1 MKKRVLSL
9 LMAIAICLS
18 MLPSAALAEIPGT
31 GTNEVQTEQQI
42 TDEQKPEEQKP
53 DEQKSDEQK
62 PDEQKPDEQKPDE
75 QNPDKQNPD
84 EQKPAKAPRK
94 EPAAETH
101 TGDHGGYTLPEG
113 KTWQGVS
120 SLPSD
125 SGYYYLTQN
134 VTISSTWKPANGTVL
149 CLNEYGISM
158 TGNGPVIHVQPDVTF
173 TLCDCNGSQN
183 RYTHGIT
190 HGGNGKGAGVLVGKS
205 AKIGEET
212 TAGTNGAVFNMYG
225 GAIYNNY
232 PWQASG
238 EDAASASGV
247 LIGGGTFNMYGGKIT
262 ENKLTEDGGLGG
274 GVFVANQGSFYMSG
288 GEISDNHATE
298 GGGVFV
304 GGLYGHHDLY
314 AFGGGTFTMSG
325 GSITGNS
332 GTGGGV
338 YVSAGSNTSFT
349 VSGSAQITGNTGS
362 NVYLGEY
369 NGKSNTIKVDGVL
382 DRTASIGV
390 SVETANQVVA
400 ENISAENAKR
410 FTSDNKKYSLQ
421 YDSTSQTLTLVG
433 HDNHPICGDVT
444 CTDGEHAVKTTWRP
458 IGTETELKAVQMG
471 CYYYLTQDV
480 EIKDTWKPKSG
491 VVLCLNGHSITFV
504 NGDNYSVIEVNTGT
518 FTLCDC
524 SGSKGKITHG
534 YKDGGG
540 QKYPGRGVSVSKN
553 GTFTMYGGSI
563 TGNIASS
570 SYGGGVFVGEKGTFT
585 MCGGSITGNTSSS
598 FGGVYMASGAKFTM
612 NGGEISGNTSSTY
625 GGGVYVYRNAEFTM
639 TDGSIT
645 DNAVG
650 SSGSKYDGGGVCVAG
665 QGKFHMNGGSITRN
679 TSPSYGGGVRVYQNA
694 EFTMTGG
701 SITDNAAGSSNS
713 SNSYGGGVYSAGTF
727 TMTGGSITRN
737 KAEYGGGVWTD
748 ASFTVS
754 GNVNITGNVGI
765 NGNTASNVFRSLG
778 TITIGGEG
786 LKPGARI
793 GVTSITID
801 PGKFVIIATGA
812 KDSCTVDN
820 FTADAGEPYGI
831 KVEST
836 GTGVDVNLYNGLPH
850 EHPICGKTCSHTDNE
865 HTNIEWKPVSDL
877 DAITGAGNYY
887 LTQDV
892 TSSKTWTCSH
902 DVNLCL
908 NGHSIT
914 MTGNDNAINVA
925 QNATFTLCDCNGSN
939 AGNGKIIISREK
951 YGVKIEDGTFFMYSG
966 SIRGT
971 GTGVTVSSYSKFNMY
986 GGAIEGNT
994 WHGVNNSGTFN
1005 MYDGVIKGNDRCGV
1019 YNTKNT
1025 FNMYGGSI
1033 IDNKA
1038 EFGGVYVENGTVNVS
1053 GDVTITGNT
1062 AKGNTTNVYLP
1073 ADKTITV
1080 SGALG
1085 TGAQIGVTTAKELA
1099 EGSYLTIAKGIDK
1112 NSPKYTLTDT
1122 DLKAFTSDVGNSYGK
1137 RLNGNSIIFTKG
1149 DLHTHALCGASCTH
1163 TGTHSEEVWKPLTY
1177 DAGTQTLYYGG
1188 TAVPSEV
1195 KGHGLKTDDS
1205 YSVYY
1210 TKYTL
1215 PSGNYYLVE
1224 DITLAGNGSIGGGA
1238 IKISSDVNL
1247 CLNGKTLSTTVK
1259 AYNVDVIGVNSQNG
1273 KCTLT
1278 LCDCDTAG
1286 RGTITSQ
1293 NRTNSGVQ
1301 IYGYFGGGT
1310 TTYGNL
1316 VMYGGTVKGFRN
1328 GVVVGDGTFNMFGG
1342 TITGNETGVSIS
1354 SDDSFTIGG
1363 TVNITGNT
1371 KNVDLGE
1378 NVTITI
1384 DESLTQDARI
1394 GVCLRKKYIPTGT
1407 VKKQFATGATNSDLN
1422 YGTIFSCDNG
1432 SQYVVSKDGDS
1443 LSFGLHQHSWSYT
1456 ANGATITATCTAA
1469 GCPLE
1474 DKNGGSVT
1482 ISASNAVYD
1491 RSSKA
1496 ATVTASDWQGDAVD
1510 SITVTYT
1517 GRNGTNYNS
1526 TDAPTNAGDYTASI
1540 TVGTV
1545 TARVEYSIEK
1555 ASLEYT
1561 VPTGLTAKYGQT
1573 LADISLPTGWAWKDA
1588 TQSVGSVGEHTF
1600 KATYTPGDANYHA
1613 VTGIDVTV
1621 TVNKAPVTIQ
1631 ITGMPK
1637 GPIAYGDTFVLT
1649 ITQTGD
1655 SSAVPANWT
1664 RFSRDRHFEYLREQS
1679 NPEKGEFKFQAT
1691 GVCPGN
1697 GCSRKF
1703 TVEFESDT
1711 HKGSLTVSTPNVTK
1725 KTLTGEDL
1733 VFGGL
1738 TTDFTKTY
1746 DGSTSFTK
1754 ASVEIKSGAKVNV
1767 TDVLPAVKGSYVYN
1781 SKDVKD
1787 AKKVTFTS
1795 EKTESKNYILPAGL
1809 VVEREAKIEPAA
1821 ITVTP
1826 NAVSKTY
1833 GADDPVLT
1841 YGVSGAVN
1849 SETPAFTGAL
1859 ARAEGKNVGDY
1870 AINQGTLALA
1880 DKDTFKAANYKLKF
1894 TSKGNLTITKAK
1906 PEITAASKQIT
1917 KNGVE
1922 VDITGW
1928 ATFKNT
1934 DSDAKLTYTLVGTPI
1949 GITLTGNKLKADP
1962 STTVLTFVIKVSAEA
1977 TANFTA
1983 PDEVTFTVTVVN
1995 KDDAGVS
2002 ITGAPTSK
2010 TYGDADFTV
2019 TAANGVTESTGNT
2032 GKWTWTSSDS
2042 NILEITSGANTA
2054 TPTIKVKKADANG
2067 ATLTVTYSSITH
2079 YGTANVTIKVNP
2091 KDVTITG
2098 LSAGGKEYDRST
2110 TATPTGT
2117 AVIDGKVGSDNVTV
2131 TAGTASFD
2139 NENVGTDK
2147 IVTFTGYSLSGAD
2160 AGNYNLKAQPAS
2172 VTANITAKE
2181 VTITSLTAADRS
2193 YQKDNLSVALMSGTL
2208 TGVITGDTVTIDLTN
2223 AKGTMTDANAG
2234 TGKAVTV
2241 TGVALGGDDKDNY
2254 RLKEQPTGVT
2264 VSITKATAPT
2274 LKNITVSQKYSVTTG
2289 EKAIGTVMPADAGT
2303 LTYAKGTESKT
2314 GSVTVTNWAV
2324 DATGKVTYTL
2334 SGGAADNTV
2343 TLPVIIKS
2351 TNYVDATVNVVI
2363 TLTAKDNQAALKIT
2377 GGETVVYGQTL
2388 QLGTSGGSTNG
2399 AVTYT
2404 VTPGTGNATVDN
2416 ATGKLTP
2423 TQVGNVTVTA
2433 TMAGNAA
2440 YNDVTSASKTITI
2453 TQATPT
2459 GTPIFTK
2466 ITEKD
2471 KTLADA
2477 ALGIGTLTPIG
2488 GKIEWVDDSDNVLP
2502 DTTKVEANK
2511 EYKWRYTP
2519 ATADAVNY
2527 TTLTGTIVL
2536 YPASTGIVIYTPV
2549 NDAIFLSG
2557 ANQIVAP
2564 GGAATFRI
2572 NKNFGEFR
2580 SVAVD
2585 GVTLDKS
2592 NYRAWSGSTYVKL
2605 TPAYMKTLSAGT
2617 HTLAV
2622 YFTGATATT
2631 TFTISAGSSN
2641 PATGAS
2647 DFAGVGAAVAMAAVS
2662 LLGAAAVL
2670 RRK

>member
-42 TDEQKPEEQKP
+42 TDEQKP
-53 DEQKSDEQK
+53 DEQN
-62 PDEQKPDEQKPDE
+62 PDEQKPDKQNPDE

-94 EPAAETH
+94 EPAAATH

-125 SGYYYLTQN
+125 SGYYYLTKD
-134 VTISSTWKPANGTVL
+134 VTIDSTWKPADGTVL
-149 CLNEYGISM
+149 CLNGYGISM
-158 TGNGPVIHVQPDVTF
+158 TKDGPVIEVQPDVTF

-190 HGGNGKGAGVLVGKS
+190 HGGNGRGAGVLVGKS
-205 AKIGEET
+205 AKIGEEA
-212 TAGTNGAVFNMYG
+212 TAGTNTAVFNMYG

-232 PWQASG
+232 PWPASG
-238 EDAASASGV
+238 ENAASASGV

-262 ENKLTEDGGLGG
+262 DNKLMEDRGLGG
-274 GVFVANQGSFYMSG
+274 GVFVANQGSFLMSG
-288 GEISDNHATE
+288 GEISGNHATE

-314 AFGGGTFTMSG
+314 AFSGGTFTMSG
-325 GSITGNS
+325 GSITDNS

-338 YVSAGSNTSFT
+338 YVSSGSNTSFT

-369 NGKSNTIKVDGVL
+369 NGQSNTIIVNGTLDG
-382 DRTASIGV
+382 TASIGV

-400 ENISAENAKR
+400 ENISAENAEHFFR
-410 FTSDNKKYSLQ
+410 DNDKYELQ
-421 YDSTSQTLTLVG
+421 YDSTSQTLTMVG
-433 HDNHPICGDVT
+433 HDKHPVCGDVN
-444 CTDGEHAVKTTWRP
+444 CTEHKTISWNAVSDLTKIT
-458 IGTETELKAVQMG
+458 GAG
-471 CYYYLTQDV
+471 YYYLTQDV
-480 EIKDTWKPKSG
+480 EIKEPWSPANEVT
-491 VVLCLNGHSITFV
+491 LCLNGHSITLV
-504 NGDNYSVIEVNTGT
+504 DRDNSSVIEVRSGN

-534 YKDGGG
+534 YKPDSKI
-540 QKYPGRGVSVSKN
+540 KYTGRGVSVYG
-553 GTFTMYGGSI
+553 GTFNMYGGSI
-563 TGNIASS
+563 TGNTE
-570 SYGGGVFVGEKGTFT
+570 GGVFVGSNRTFT
-585 MCGGSITGNTSSS
+585 MNGGSITGNTVTGSG
-598 FGGVYMASGAKFTM
+598 GGVYMASGAKFTM
-612 NGGEISGNTSSTY
+612 NGGEISGNTSSSY
-625 GGGVYVYRNAEFTM
+625 GGGVYVY
-639 TDGSIT
+639 
-645 DNAVG
+645 
-650 SSGSKYDGGGVCVAG
+650 
-665 QGKFHMNGGSITRN
+665 NG
-679 TSPSYGGGVRVYQNA
+679 A

-701 SITDNAAGSSNS
+701 SITDNAASSNE
-713 SNSYGGGVYSAGTF
+713 NKSYGGGVYSAGTF
-727 TMTGGSITRN
+727 TMTGGNITRN
-737 KAEYGGGVWTD
+737 KAKYGGGVWTG

-765 NGNTASNVFRSLG
+765 DSNTASNVFRSLG
-778 TITIGGEG
+778 TITIGREG
-786 LKPGARI
+786 LKPEAKI
-793 GVTSITID
+793 GVTNGNTIKT
-801 PGKFVIIATGA
+801 GEFVTIATGA
-812 KDSCTVDN
+812 KDSCTADN
-820 FTADAGEPYGI
+820 FTADAGEPFGI

-836 GTGVDVNLYNGLPH
+836 GSGVDVNLYNGLPH

-865 HTNIEWKPVSDL
+865 HTNIEWKPVSSL

-939 AGNGKIIISREK
+939 AGNGKIIISKERS
-951 YGVKIEDGTFFMYSG
+951 GVKIEYNGTFFMYSG
-966 SIRGT
+966 SISGRGT
-971 GTGVTVSSYSKFNMY
+971 GVDVSKGSSKFNMY

-994 WHGVNNSGTFN
+994 WNGVNNSGTFN
-1005 MYDGVIKGNDRCGV
+1005 MYGGVIKGNDHRGV
-1019 YNTKNT
+1019 YNIRK

-1033 IDNKA
+1033 TGNTVTSSANQKGDGGGVYVYGGSFTMSGGSITGNKSDS
-1038 EFGGVYVENGTVNVS
+1038 FGGGVYVEDGTFTVS
-1053 GDVTITGNT
+1053 GDVTISGNT
-1062 AKGNTTNVYLP
+1062 AKGNTSNVYLP
-1073 ADKTITV
+1073 AGKTITV

-1085 TGAQIGVTTAKELA
+1085 TGAQIGVTTANTLA

-1112 NSPKYTLTDT
+1112 NSSKYTLTET
-1122 DLKAFTSDVGNSYGK
+1122 DLNAFTSDVGNSYGK
-1137 RLNGNSIIFTKG
+1137 RLNGNSIILTKG

-1163 TGTHSEEVWKPLTY
+1163 NGTHTDIVWQPLTY
-1177 DAGTQTLYYGG
+1177 DAKTQTLYYGG
-1188 TAVPSEV
+1188 TATS
-1195 KGHGLKTDDS
+1195 KANDGS
-1205 YSVYY
+1205 Y
-1210 TKYTL
+1210 KL
-1215 PSGNYYLVE
+1215 PAGNYYLT
-1224 DITLAGNGSIGGGA
+1224 DNITVDNGITITGN
-1238 IKISSDVNL
+1238 VNL
-1247 CLNGKTLSTTVK
+1247 CLNGKTLSTTVNDK
-1259 AYNVDVIGVNSQNG
+1259 KVDVIGVNSQNG

-1293 NRTNSGVQ
+1293 HKTNSGVQ
-1301 IYGYFGGGT
+1301 IYGYRDGET

-1328 GVVVGDGTFNMFGG
+1328 GVFVGDGTFNMFGG
-1342 TITGNETGVSIS
+1342 TITGNECGVSTS
-1354 SDDSFTIGG
+1354 SNASFTIGG
-1363 TVNITGNT
+1363 TVNITGN
-1371 KNVDLGE
+1371 KQNVDLGE

-1384 DESLTQDARI
+1384 DKSLTQDARI
-1394 GVCLRKKYIPTGT
+1394 GVCLRDKDIPTGT
-1407 VKKQFATGATNSDLN
+1407 AKKQFATGATNSDLN

-1432 SQYVVSKDGDS
+1432 SQYVVNKDGDS

-1456 ANGATITATCTAA
+1456 ANGATITAKCTAD
-1469 GCPLE
+1469 GCSLE
-1474 DKNGGSVT
+1474 NRIGGSVT

-1496 ATVTASDWQGDAVD
+1496 ATVTANDWQGDAVD

-1621 TVNKAPVTIQ
+1621 TVKKA
-1631 ITGMPK
+1631 
-1637 GPIAYGDTFVLT
+1637 
-1649 ITQTGD
+1649 
-1655 SSAVPANWT
+1655 
-1664 RFSRDRHFEYLREQS
+1664 
-1679 NPEKGEFKFQAT
+1679 
-1691 GVCPGN
+1691 
-1697 GCSRKF
+1697 
-1703 TVEFESDT
+1703 
-1711 HKGSLTVSTPNVTK
+1711 
-1725 KTLTGEDL
+1725 
-1733 VFGGL
+1733 
-1738 TTDFTKTY
+1738 
-1746 DGSTSFTK
+1746 
-1754 ASVEIKSGAKVNV
+1754 
-1767 TDVLPAVKGSYVYN
+1767 
-1781 SKDVKD
+1781 
-1787 AKKVTFTS
+1787 
-1795 EKTESKNYILPAGL
+1795 
-1809 VVEREAKIEPAA
+1809 
-1821 ITVTP
+1821 
-1826 NAVSKTY
+1826 
-1833 GADDPVLT
+1833 
-1841 YGVSGAVN
+1841 
-1849 SETPAFTGAL
+1849 
-1859 ARAEGKNVGDY
+1859 
-1870 AINQGTLALA
+1870 
-1880 DKDTFKAANYKLKF
+1880 
-1894 TSKGNLTITKAK
+1894 
-1906 PEITAASKQIT
+1906 
-1917 KNGVE
+1917 
-1922 VDITGW
+1922 
-1928 ATFKNT
+1928 
-1934 DSDAKLTYTLVGTPI
+1934 
-1949 GITLTGNKLKADP
+1949 
-1962 STTVLTFVIKVSAEA
+1962 
-1977 TANFTA
+1977 
-1983 PDEVTFTVTVVN
+1983 
-1995 KDDAGVS
+1995 DAGVS
-2002 ITGAPTSK
+2002 ITGAPTEK

-2019 TAANGVTESTGNT
+2019 TAANGVTETTGNT
-2032 GKWTWTSSDS
+2032 GTWKWTSSDDS
-2042 NILEITSGANTA
+2042 ILKIVFGADSATA
-2054 TPTIKVKKADANG
+2054 TVQVLKASATG

-2079 YGTANVTIKVNP
+2079 YGTANVTIKVNK

-2098 LSAGGKEYDRST
+2098 LSAGSKVYDGNT
-2110 TATPTGT
+2110 TANATGA
-2117 AVIDGKVGSDNVTV
+2117 AVINGKVGSDDVTV

-2139 NENVGTDK
+2139 NVNVGTDK

-2172 VTANITAKE
+2172 VTANIVAKD
-2181 VTITSLTAADRS
+2181 VKLTGSINATDRS
-2193 YQKDNLSVALMSGTL
+2193 YVKDNKTVDLTKGTL
-2208 TGVITGDTVTIDLTN
+2208 TFDGLVSGETLDVNLPATGTISDAKVGVYNVAYSGVTLKD
-2223 AKGTMTDANAG
+2223 G
-2234 TGKAVTV
+2234 TGKASNYKLVSPLPTVTV
-2241 TGVALGGDDKDNY
+2241 N
-2254 RLKEQPTGVT
+2254 
-2264 VSITKATAPT
+2264 ITKATAPT
-2274 LKNITVSQKYSVTTG
+2274 LKNITVSQKYTVTT
-2289 EKAIGTVMPADAGT
+2289 EQSKNIGNGGMPADAGT

-2314 GSVTVTNWAV
+2314 GSVTVTSWAV

-2334 SGGAADNTV
+2334 SGGAAGDTV
-2343 TLPVIIKS
+2343 TLPVTIKS

-2363 TLTAKDNQAALKIT
+2363 TLAAKDNQTALTLT
-2377 GGETVVYGQTL
+2377 GETTVVYGQTL
-2388 QLGTSGGSTNG
+2388 QLGTTGGSTNG
-2399 AVTYT
+2399 DVTYT
-2404 VTPGTGNATVDN
+2404 VTNGTGGATID
-2416 ATGKLTP
+2416 ASGKLTP
-2423 TQVGNVTVTA
+2423 TQVGDVTVTA
-2433 TMAGNAA
+2433 TMAGNAT
-2440 YNDVTSASKTITI
+2440 YNDVTSTPVTITI
-2453 TQATPT
+2453 NRATPT
-2459 GTPIFTK
+2459 GEPKYTE
-2466 ITEKD
+2466 ITTGG

-2477 ALGIGTLTPIG
+2477 GLTTADSNLSVPGTV
-2488 GKIEWVDDSDNVLP
+2488 KWVDDTGNVL
-2502 DTTKVEANK
+2502 DINTKVEANK
-2511 EYKWRYTP
+2511 EYKWLFTP
-2519 ATADAVNY
+2519 TNTNY

-2564 GGAATFRI
+2564 GSAATFRI

>member
-1 MKKRVLSL
+1 M
-9 LMAIAICLS
+9 
-18 MLPSAALAEIPGT
+18 
-31 GTNEVQTEQQI
+31 N
-42 TDEQKPEEQKP
+42 
-53 DEQKSDEQK
+53 
-62 PDEQKPDEQKPDE
+62 
-75 QNPDKQNPD
+75 
-84 EQKPAKAPRK
+84 
-94 EPAAETH
+94 
-101 TGDHGGYTLPEG
+101 
-113 KTWQGVS
+113 
-120 SLPSD
+120 
-125 SGYYYLTQN
+125 
-134 VTISSTWKPANGTVL
+134 
-149 CLNEYGISM
+149 
-158 TGNGPVIHVQPDVTF
+158 
-173 TLCDCNGSQN
+173 
-183 RYTHGIT
+183 
-190 HGGNGKGAGVLVGKS
+190 
-205 AKIGEET
+205 
-212 TAGTNGAVFNMYG
+212 
-225 GAIYNNY
+225 
-232 PWQASG
+232 
-238 EDAASASGV
+238 
-247 LIGGGTFNMYGGKIT
+247 
-262 ENKLTEDGGLGG
+262 
-274 GVFVANQGSFYMSG
+274 
-288 GEISDNHATE
+288 
-298 GGGVFV
+298 
-304 GGLYGHHDLY
+304 
-314 AFGGGTFTMSG
+314 G
-325 GSITGNS
+325 GSITGNTVTGS
-332 GTGGGV
+332 GGGV
-338 YVSAGSNTSFT
+338 YVA
-349 VSGSAQITGNTGS
+349 SGAEVTMHGGEITGNT
-362 NVYLGEY
+362 
-369 NGKSNTIKVDGVL
+369 
-382 DRTASIGV
+382 
-390 SVETANQVVA
+390 
-400 ENISAENAKR
+400 
-410 FTSDNKKYSLQ
+410 
-421 YDSTSQTLTLVG
+421 
-433 HDNHPICGDVT
+433 
-444 CTDGEHAVKTTWRP
+444 
-458 IGTETELKAVQMG
+458 
-471 CYYYLTQDV
+471 
-480 EIKDTWKPKSG
+480 
-491 VVLCLNGHSITFV
+491 
-504 NGDNYSVIEVNTGT
+504 
-518 FTLCDC
+518 
-524 SGSKGKITHG
+524 
-534 YKDGGG
+534 
-540 QKYPGRGVSVSKN
+540 
-553 GTFTMYGGSI
+553 
-563 TGNIASS
+563 SS
-570 SYGGGVFVGEKGTFT
+570 SYGGGVYV
-585 MCGGSITGNTSSS
+585 CN
-598 FGGVYMASGAKFTM
+598 GAK
-612 NGGEISGNTSSTY
+612 
-625 GGGVYVYRNAEFTM
+625 FTM

-645 DNAVG
+645 GNAA
-650 SSGSKYDGGGVCVAG
+650 SSNENK
-665 QGKFHMNGGSITRN
+665 
-679 TSPSYGGGVRVYQNA
+679 SYGGGVYVQKDA
-694 EFTMTGG
+694 IKFTMTGG
-701 SITDNAAGSSNS
+701 SITG
-713 SNSYGGGVYSAGTF
+713 
-727 TMTGGSITRN
+727 N
-737 KAEYGGGVWTD
+737 KAKYGGGVWTG

-765 NGNTASNVFRSLG
+765 NGNTASNVYPSLVK
-778 TITIGGEG
+778 ITIGGEG
-786 LKPGARI
+786 LEPEAKI
-793 GVTSITID
+793 GVTYRNTIKT
-801 PGKFVIIATGA
+801 GEHVTIATGA
-812 KDSCTVDN
+812 KGSCTVDN

-892 TSSKTWTCSH
+892 TSSKTWTCSSN
-902 DVNLCL
+902 VNLCL

-914 MTGNDNAINVA
+914 MTGNDNAINVTP
-925 QNATFTLCDCNGSN
+925 NATFTLCDCNGSK
-939 AGNGKIIISREK
+939 AGNGKIIGSSGK
-951 YGVKIEDGTFFMYSG
+951 YGVKIESNGTFFMYSG
-966 SIRGT
+966 SISGRGT
-971 GTGVTVSSYSKFNMY
+971 GVDVSKGSSKFNMY

-994 WHGVNNSGTFN
+994 WHGVSNSGTFN

-1019 YNTKNT
+1019 YNTRNT

-1033 IDNKA
+1033 TGNGLKDK
-1038 EFGGVYVENGTVNVS
+1038 ESLGGVYVEDGTFTVS

-1062 AKGNTTNVYLP
+1062 AKGKTTNVYLP
-1073 ADKTITV
+1073 AGKTITV
-1080 SGALG
+1080 IGALG
-1085 TGAQIGVTTAKELA
+1085 ENAQIGVTTANTLA
-1099 EGSYLTIAKGIDK
+1099 DGSYLTIAKGKD
-1112 NSPKYTLTDT
+1112 YTLTET
-1122 DLKAFTSDVGNSYGK
+1122 DLNAFTGDVGSSYGK

-1149 DLHTHALCGASCTH
+1149 DLHIHALCGASCTH
-1163 TGTHSEEVWKPLTY
+1163 TGTHSDIVWQPLTY
-1177 DAGTQTLYYGG
+1177 DAKTQTLYYGSVK
-1188 TAVPSEV
+1188 AARSPV
-1195 KGHGLKTDDS
+1195 KGSIQNEVDGKVEIKDEMH
-1205 YSVYY
+1205 YE
-1210 TKYTL
+1210 YTL

-1310 TTYGNL
+1310 TTYGDL

-1354 SDDSFTIGG
+1354 SDASFTIGG
-1363 TVNITGNT
+1363 TVNITGN
-1371 KNVDLGE
+1371 KQNVDLGE

-1491 RSSKA
+1491 RSPKA

-1573 LADISLPTGWAWKDA
+1573 LADISLPTGWAWEDG

-1613 VTGIDVTV
+1613 VTGIEVTV

-1631 ITGMPK
+1631 IAGMPK

-1649 ITQTGD
+1649 ITQTGY
-1655 SSAVPANWT
+1655 SNAVPKNWT
-1664 RFSRDRHFEYLREQS
+1664 KFSNDRHFAYLREQS
-1679 NPEKGEFKFQAT
+1679 NPEKGEFKFRAI
-1691 GVCPGN
+1691 GVCTGK
-1697 GCSRKF
+1697 GCSQKF

-1754 ASVEIKSGAKVNV
+1754 ASVEIRSGARVNA
-1767 TDVLPAVKGSYVYN
+1767 TDALPAVNGSYVYN

-1787 AKKVTFTS
+1787 AQKVIFTS
-1795 EKTESKNYILPAGL
+1795 EKTESANYILPAGL
-1809 VVEREAKIEPAA
+1809 VVERKAKIEPAA

-1849 SETPAFTGAL
+1849 SETPAFIGAL

-1880 DKDTFKAANYKLKF
+1880 DKDTFKAGNYKLKF

-1928 ATFKNT
+1928 ASFNNT

-1949 GITLTGNKLKADP
+1949 GITLTGNKLIADP

-1977 TANFTA
+1977 TANFTV

-2002 ITGAPTSK
+2002 ITGAPAEK

-2019 TAANGVTESTGNT
+2019 TAANGVTESIGNT
-2032 GKWTWTSSDS
+2032 GTWKWSSSDS

-2054 TPTIKVKKADANG
+2054 TPTIKVKKADTTG

-2079 YGTANVTIKVNP
+2079 YGTANVTIKVNK

-2098 LSAGGKEYDRST
+2098 LSADNKEYDRST
-2110 TATPTGT
+2110 TANATGT
-2117 AVIDGKVGSDNVTV
+2117 AIINGKVGSDNVTV

-2351 TNYVDATVNVVI
+2351 TNYADATVNVVI
-2363 TLTAKDNQAALKIT
+2363 TLTAKDIPNVTARDIVVTYDGNPIPADKIT
-2377 GGETVVYGQTL
+2377 GTADVAGTWEWKAGTAVTDVSNSGPKTVVFKPADSVNY
-2388 QLGTSGGSTNG
+2388 
-2399 AVTYT
+2399 AEVE
-2404 VTPGTGNATVDN
+2404 
-2416 ATGKLTP
+2416 
-2423 TQVGNVTVTA
+2423 
-2433 TMAGNAA
+2433 
-2440 YNDVTSASKTITI
+2440 KTITVTI
-2453 TQATPT
+2453 NRATPT
-2459 GTPIFTK
+2459 GEPSYTK

-2477 ALGIGTLTPIG
+2477 ALGIGTLTPVG
-2488 GKIEWVDDSDNVLP
+2488 GKIEWVDDSDNVLLGN
-2502 DTTKVEANK
+2502 TKVEANK
-2511 EYKWRYTP
+2511 AYKWKYTP
-2519 ATADAVNY
+2519 DDTTNY
-2527 TTLTGTIVL
+2527 APVYGTIVL

-2549 NDAIFLSG
+2549 NDVIFLSG

-2564 GGAATFRI
+2564 GSAATFRI

>member
-42 TDEQKPEEQKP
+42 PDEQIPEEQKP
-53 DEQKSDEQK
+53 DEQKPEEQI
-62 PDEQKPDEQKPDE
+62 PDEQK
-75 QNPDKQNPD
+75 PDKQNPD

-113 KTWQGVS
+113 ATWQGVS
-120 SLPSD
+120 SLPD
-125 SGYYYLTQN
+125 KSGYYYLTGF
-134 VTISSTWKPANGTVL
+134 VTINGTWKPADGTVL
-149 CLNEYGISM
+149 CLNGYGISM
-158 TGNGPVIHVQPDVTF
+158 TNNGPVIHVQPDVTF
-173 TLCDCNGSQN
+173 TLCDCNGSGKGG
-183 RYTHGIT
+183 GIT
-190 HGGNGKGAGVLVGKS
+190 HGGNGKGAGVLVGQS
-205 AKIGEET
+205 AT
-212 TAGTNGAVFNMYG
+212 TEDTARTNTAVFNMYG

-232 PWQASG
+232 PWEAGG
-238 EDAASASGV
+238 ENAASASGV

-262 ENKLTEDGGLGG
+262 ENKLTEGGGLGG
-274 GVFVANQGSFYMSG
+274 GVFVANQGSFHMSG
-288 GEISDNHATE
+288 GEISDNHAKE

-304 GGLYGHHDLY
+304 GGLYGYHDFS
-314 AFGGGTFTMSG
+314 AFSGGTFTMSG
-325 GSITGNS
+325 GKITDNS

-338 YVSAGSNTSFT
+338 YVSSDSNTSFT

-369 NGKSNTIKVDGVL
+369 KGQSNTIKVDGVL

-433 HDNHPICGDVT
+433 HDKHPICGDVN
-444 CTDGEHAVKTTWRP
+444 CKEHTTISWNP
-458 IGTETELKAVQMG
+458 VSDLTKITGAG
-471 CYYYLTQDV
+471 YYYLTQDV
-480 EIKDTWKPKSG
+480 EIKNPWSPANG
-491 VVLCLNGHSITFV
+491 VTLCLNGHSITLV
-504 NGDNYSVIEVNTGT
+504 GRDHSSVIKVESGT

-524 SGSKGKITHG
+524 SGDSGKITNG
-534 YKDGGG
+534 YKDGGS

-553 GTFTMYGGSI
+553 GTFILYGGSI
-563 TGNIASS
+563 TGNTE
-570 SYGGGVFVGEKGTFT
+570 GGVFVGSNRTFT
-585 MCGGSITGNTSSS
+585 MNGGSITGNTVTGSG
-598 FGGVYMASGAKFTM
+598 GGVYVASGAEFTM
-612 NGGEISGNTSSTY
+612 NGGEITGNTSSSY

-639 TDGSIT
+639 T
-645 DNAVG
+645 
-650 SSGSKYDGGGVCVAG
+650 
-665 QGKFHMNGGSITRN
+665 
-679 TSPSYGGGVRVYQNA
+679 
-694 EFTMTGG
+694 GG
-701 SITDNAAGSSNS
+701 SITDNAASSKNK
-713 SNSYGGGVYSAGTF
+713 SNGGGVYSAGTF

-836 GTGVDVNLYNGLPH
+836 GTGVNVNLYNGLPH
-850 EHPICGKTCSHTDNE
+850 IHYRCNGKDENGAERCNGIGHTEKKVLEFTPWTDANE
-865 HTNIEWKPVSDL
+865 LPTASGE
-877 DAITGAGNYY
+877 YY
-887 LTQDV
+887 LTTDV
-892 TSSKTWTCSH
+892 TLEKTWYIQYTNGN
-902 DVNLCL
+902 VRFVLCL
-908 NGHSIT
+908 NGHSIKLKN
-914 MTGNDNAINVA
+914 GESDNVINIGE
-925 QNATFTLCDCNGSN
+925 NATLALCDCNGSK
-939 AGNGKIIISREK
+939 ADNGKITGSKASGVNIAK
-951 YGVKIEDGTFFMYSG
+951 KGAFVMYGG
-966 SIRGT
+966 SISGN
-971 GTGVTVSSYSKFNMY
+971 GTGVDVSKGSSKFNMY

-1099 EGSYLTIAKGIDK
+1099 EGSYLTIAKGID
-1112 NSPKYTLTDT
+1112 YTLTDT
-1122 DLKAFTSDVGNSYGK
+1122 DLNAFTGDSSYGK
-1137 RLNGNSIIFTKG
+1137 RLNGNSIILTNG
-1149 DLHTHALCGASCTH
+1149 DLHIHALCGASCTH

-1177 DAGTQTLYYGG
+1177 DAKTQTLYYGG
-1188 TAVPSEV
+1188 TATS
-1195 KGHGLKTDDS
+1195 KANDGS
-1205 YSVYY
+1205 Y
-1210 TKYTL
+1210 KL
-1215 PSGNYYLVE
+1215 PAGNYYLT
-1224 DITLAGNGSIGGGA
+1224 DNITVDNGITITGN
-1238 IKISSDVNL
+1238 VNL
-1247 CLNGKTLSTTVK
+1247 CLNGKTLSTTVNDK
-1259 AYNVDVIGVNSQNG
+1259 KVDVIGVNSQNG

-1342 TITGNETGVSIS
+1342 TITGNEYGVSIS
-1354 SDDSFTIGG
+1354 SNASFTIGG

-1371 KNVDLGE
+1371 KNVDLAE
-1378 NVTITI
+1378 DETITI

-1394 GVCLRKKYIPTGT
+1394 GVCLRNKYIPTGT

-1443 LSFGLHQHSWSYT
+1443 LSFGLHRHSWEYELST
-1456 ANGATITATCTAA
+1456 DGKAITATCTEG
-1469 GCPLE
+1469 GCPL
-1474 DKNGGSVT
+1474 DRNGGSVT

-1496 ATVTASDWQGDAVD
+1496 ATVTANDWKGVPVND
-1510 SITVTYT
+1510 ITVTYT
-1517 GRNGTNYNS
+1517 GRNETTYNS
-1526 TDAPTNAGDYTASI
+1526 AVAPTNVGDYTASI

-1545 TARVEYSIEK
+1545 TAGVEYSITQ
-1555 ASLEYT
+1555 ATPTYT

-1573 LADISLPTGWAWKDA
+1573 LADISLSDGWAWKDA
-1588 TQSVGSVGEHTF
+1588 TQSVGSVGEKTF
-1600 KATYTPGDANYHA
+1600 KATYTPDDANYHA

-1655 SSAVPANWT
+1655 SNAVPKNWT
-1664 RFSRDRHFEYLREQS
+1664 KFSRDRHFAYLREQS
-1679 NPEKGEFKFQAT
+1679 NPEKGEFKFQAI
-1691 GVCPGN
+1691 GVCTGK
-1697 GCSRKF
+1697 GCSQKF

-1738 TTDFTKTY
+1738 PTDFTKTY

-1754 ASVEIKSGAKVNV
+1754 ARVEIKSNAKVNA
-1767 TDVLPAVKGSYVYN
+1767 TDVLPAVNGSYIYN

-1795 EKTESKNYILPAGL
+1795 EKTESENYILPAGL

-1880 DKDTFKAANYKLKF
+1880 DKDTFKAGNYKLKF

-1906 PEITAASKQIT
+1906 PEITADSKQIT

-1928 ATFKNT
+1928 ASFNNT
-1934 DSDAKLTYTLVGTPI
+1934 DSNAKLTYTLAGAPI

-1962 STTVLTFVIKVSAEA
+1962 STVVLTFNIKVSAAA

-1983 PDEVTFTVTVVN
+1983 PDEVTFTVSVVN
-1995 KDDAGVS
+1995 KDDAGVI

-2019 TAANGVTESTGNT
+2019 TATNGVTESPGNT
-2032 GKWTWTSSDS
+2032 GKWTWTSSDDTV
-2042 NILEITSGANTA
+2042 LEITSGADAA
-2054 TPTIKVKKADANG
+2054 TPTIKVKKADTAG

-2079 YGTANVTIKVNP
+2079 YGTANVTIKVNK

-2098 LSAGGKEYDRST
+2098 LSADSKVYDGNT
-2110 TATPTGT
+2110 TANATGT
-2117 AVIDGKVGSDNVTV
+2117 AVINGKVGSDNVTV

-2160 AGNYNLKAQPAS
+2160 ADNYNLKAQPAS

-2181 VTITSLTAADRS
+2181 VTVTSLTAADRS
-2193 YQKDNLSVALMSGTL
+2193 YEKDNLSVAFTSGTL

-2241 TGVALGGDDKDNY
+2241 TGVALGGADKDNY

-2274 LKNITVSQKYSVTTG
+2274 LKNITVSQKHTVTTG
-2289 EKAIGTVMPADAGT
+2289 EKAIGTVMPADAGA

-2314 GSVTVTNWAV
+2314 GSVTVTSWAV

-2334 SGGAADNTV
+2334 SGGAAGNTV

-2351 TNYVDATVNVVI
+2351 TNYADATVNVVI
-2363 TLTAKDNQAALKIT
+2363 TLTAKDIPNVTARDIVVTYDGNPIPADKIT
-2377 GGETVVYGQTL
+2377 GTADVAGTWKWKAGTAVTDVSDSGPKTVVFKPADSVNY
-2388 QLGTSGGSTNG
+2388 
-2399 AVTYT
+2399 AEVE
-2404 VTPGTGNATVDN
+2404 
-2416 ATGKLTP
+2416 
-2423 TQVGNVTVTA
+2423 
-2433 TMAGNAA
+2433 
-2440 YNDVTSASKTITI
+2440 KTITVTI
-2453 TQATPT
+2453 NRATPT
-2459 GTPIFTK
+2459 GEPKYTE
-2466 ITEKD
+2466 ITTGG

-2477 ALGIGTLTPIG
+2477 ALMLAGGTIPFDEGAL
-2488 GKIEWVDDSDNVLP
+2488 EWIDEKGNKLSDETV
-2502 DTTKVEANK
+2502 VEANK
-2511 EYKWRYTP
+2511 SYTWRFIP
-2519 ATADAVNY
+2519 ANANY
-2527 TTLTGTIVL
+2527 APLTGTIVL

-2564 GGAATFRI
+2564 GSAATFRI

>member
-42 TDEQKPEEQKP
+42 TDEQKP
-53 DEQKSDEQK
+53 DEQK
-62 PDEQKPDEQKPDE
+62 PDEQKPDEQKPDEQKPDEQKPEEQNPDEQKPDKQNPDE

-94 EPAAETH
+94 EPAAATH

-125 SGYYYLTQN
+125 SGYYYLTKD
-134 VTISSTWKPANGTVL
+134 VTIDSTWKPADGTVL
-149 CLNEYGISM
+149 CLNGYGISM
-158 TGNGPVIHVQPDVTF
+158 TKDGPVIEVQPDVTF

-190 HGGNGKGAGVLVGKS
+190 HGGNGRGAGVLVGKS
-205 AKIGEET
+205 AKIGEEA
-212 TAGTNGAVFNMYG
+212 TAGTNTAVFNMYG

-232 PWQASG
+232 PWPASG
-238 EDAASASGV
+238 ENAASASGV

-262 ENKLTEDGGLGG
+262 DNKLMEDRGLGG
-274 GVFVANQGSFYMSG
+274 GVFVANQGSFLMSG
-288 GEISDNHATE
+288 GEISGNHATE

-314 AFGGGTFTMSG
+314 AFSGGTFTMSG

-338 YVSAGSNTSFT
+338 YVSSGSNTSFT
-349 VSGSAQITGNTGS
+349 VSGSAQITGKTGS
-362 NVYLGEY
+362 NVYLNKNKDGQ
-369 NGKSNTIKVDGVL
+369 SNTIKVDGVL
-382 DRTASIGV
+382 DGTASIGV

-400 ENISAENAKR
+400 TGISAENAER
-410 FTSDNKKYSLQ
+410 FTSDNNKYSLQ

-433 HDNHPICGDVT
+433 HDNHPVCGDVT
-444 CTDGEHAVKTTWRP
+444 CTDGEHAVKTTWRS
-458 IGTETELKAVQMG
+458 ISTEAELKAVQMG
-471 CYYYLTQDV
+471 CCYYLTQDV

-504 NGDNYSVIEVNTGT
+504 NGDNYSVIEVRSGT

-534 YKDGGG
+534 YSSSNK
-540 QKYPGRGVSVSKN
+540 KYLGRGVSVN
-553 GTFTMYGGSI
+553 GGMFNMYGGSI
-563 TGNIASS
+563 TGNTVQNGS
-570 SYGGGVFVGEKGTFT
+570 GGGMYVKNATFN
-585 MCGGSITGNTSSS
+585 MYGGSITGNTTTNAG
-598 FGGVYMASGAKFTM
+598 GGVYVTQNAEFTM
-612 NGGEISGNTSSTY
+612 NGGEISGNTTSSSY
-625 GGGVYVYRNAEFTM
+625 
-639 TDGSIT
+639 
-645 DNAVG
+645 
-650 SSGSKYDGGGVCVAG
+650 GGGVCVDRVG
-665 QGKFHMNGGSITRN
+665 SFNMKGGSITGN
-679 TSPSYGGGVRVYQNA
+679 ISDSFGGGVFVISNGN
-694 EFTMTGG
+694 FTMKGG
-701 SITDNAAGSSNS
+701 SITDNTSSS
-713 SNSYGGGVYSAGTF
+713 FGGGVYVSDNA
-727 TMTGGSITRN
+727 N
-737 KAEYGGGVWTD
+737 
-748 ASFTVS
+748 FTVS
-754 GNVNITGNVGI
+754 GNVNITGNTKSDKTV
-765 NGNTASNVFRSLG
+765 SNVYLYAG
-778 TITIGGEG
+778 KTITVGGALGENA
-786 LKPGARI
+786 KI
-793 GVTSITID
+793 GVTSGTT
-801 PGKFVIIATGA
+801 PATGKFVTIATGA

-820 FTADAGEPYGI
+820 FTADVGEPYGI

-850 EHPICGKTCSHTDNE
+850 IHYRCNGKDENGAETCNGIGHTE
-865 HTNIEWKPVSDL
+865 KKVLEFTPWT
-877 DAITGAGNYY
+877 DASALPTTSGEYY
-887 LTQDV
+887 LTTDV
-892 TSSKTWTCSH
+892 TLDSAWDLRGDGLN
-902 DVNLCL
+902 DVRFVLCL
-908 NGHSIT
+908 NGHSIKLKDSAD
-914 MTGNDNAINVA
+914 GNVIDIGK
-925 QNATFTLCDCNGSN
+925 NATLALCDCNGSK
-939 AGNGKIIISREK
+939 AGNGKII
-951 YGVKIEDGTFFMYSG
+951 G
-966 SIRGT
+966 SKA
-971 GTGVTVSSYSKFNMY
+971 S
-986 GGAIEGNT
+986 
-994 WHGVNNSGTFN
+994 GVNIANNGAF
-1005 MYDGVIKGNDRCGV
+1005 V
-1019 YNTKNT
+1019 
-1025 FNMYGGSI
+1025 MYGGSI
-1033 IDNKA
+1033 S
-1038 EFGGVYVENGTVNVS
+1038 GNGTGVSNDMLFHMYGGSITGNNRGVNVNS
-1053 GDVTITGNT
+1053 NDFIVAGKVNITGNT
-1062 AKGNTTNVYLP
+1062 SNVYLP
-1073 ADKTITV
+1073 AGKTITV

-1085 TGAQIGVTTAKELA
+1085 TGAQIGVTTANTLA
-1099 EGSYLTIAKGIDK
+1099 EGSYLTIAKGID
-1112 NSPKYTLTDT
+1112 YTLTET

-1137 RLNGNSIIFTKG
+1137 RLNGNSIILTKG

-1163 TGTHSEEVWKPLTY
+1163 TGTHTDIVWQPLTY
-1177 DAGTQTLYYGG
+1177 NAETQTLYYGSVE
-1188 TAVPSEV
+1188 AARSPV
-1195 KGHGLKTDDS
+1195 KGSIQNEVDGKAEIKDEMH
-1205 YSVYY
+1205 YE
-1210 TKYTL
+1210 YTL

-1224 DITLAGNGSIGGGA
+1224 DITLAGN

-1286 RGTITSQ
+1286 RGMITSQ

-1301 IYGYFGGGT
+1301 IYGYRDGGT

-1328 GVVVGDGTFNMFGG
+1328 GVFVGDGTFNMFGG

-1354 SDDSFTIGG
+1354 SDASFTIGG
-1363 TVNITGNT
+1363 TVNITVNT

-1384 DESLTQDARI
+1384 DKSLTQDARI
-1394 GVCLRKKYIPTGT
+1394 GITIAKEPTAGKL
-1407 VKKQFATGATNSDLN
+1407 VWFATGATGELD
-1422 YGTIFSCDNG
+1422 YTGIFTPDAKDKS
-1432 SQYVVSKDGDS
+1432 YVVRKGGDGS
-1443 LSFGLHQHSWSYT
+1443 LFLGLHQHSWSYT
-1456 ANGATITATCTAA
+1456 ANGATITAKCTAA

-1474 DKNGGSVT
+1474 NRIGGSVT

-1496 ATVTASDWQGDAVD
+1496 ATVTANDWQGDAVD

-1655 SSAVPANWT
+1655 SSAVPENWT
-1664 RFSRDRHFEYLREQS
+1664 KFSNDRHFEYLREQS
-1679 NPEKGEFKFQAT
+1679 NPEKGEFKFQAI
-1691 GVCPGN
+1691 GVCTGK
-1697 GCSRKF
+1697 GCSQKF

-1746 DGSTSFTK
+1746 DGSTSFKK
-1754 ASVEIKSGAKVNV
+1754 ASVEIKSGAKVNT

-1795 EKTESKNYILPAGL
+1795 ERTESENYILPAGL

-1880 DKDTFKAANYKLKF
+1880 DKDTFKAGNYKL
-1894 TSKGNLTITKAK
+1894 TL
-1906 PEITAASKQIT
+1906 
-1917 KNGVE
+1917 
-1922 VDITGW
+1922 
-1928 ATFKNT
+1928 AT
-1934 DSDAKLTYTLVGTPI
+1934 TP
-1949 GITLTGNKLKADP
+1949 
-1962 STTVLTFVIKVSAEA
+1962 V
-1977 TANFTA
+1977 NFT
-1983 PDEVTFTVTVVN
+1983 
-1995 KDDAGVS
+1995 
-2002 ITGAPTSK
+2002 
-2010 TYGDADFTV
+2010 
-2019 TAANGVTESTGNT
+2019 
-2032 GKWTWTSSDS
+2032 
-2042 NILEITSGANTA
+2042 
-2054 TPTIKVKKADANG
+2054 
-2067 ATLTVTYSSITH
+2067 
-2079 YGTANVTIKVNP
+2079 
-2091 KDVTITG
+2091 
-2098 LSAGGKEYDRST
+2098 
-2110 TATPTGT
+2110 
-2117 AVIDGKVGSDNVTV
+2117 
-2131 TAGTASFD
+2131 
-2139 NENVGTDK
+2139 
-2147 IVTFTGYSLSGAD
+2147 
-2160 AGNYNLKAQPAS
+2160 
-2172 VTANITAKE
+2172 
-2181 VTITSLTAADRS
+2181 
-2193 YQKDNLSVALMSGTL
+2193 
-2208 TGVITGDTVTIDLTN
+2208 
-2223 AKGTMTDANAG
+2223 
-2234 TGKAVTV
+2234 
-2241 TGVALGGDDKDNY
+2241 
-2254 RLKEQPTGVT
+2254 
-2264 VSITKATAPT
+2264 ITKATAPT
-2274 LKNITVSQKYSVTTG
+2274 LKNITVSQKYTVTTG

-2303 LTYAKGTESKT
+2303 LTYTKGAESMT
-2314 GSVTVTNWAV
+2314 GSVTVTSWAV
-2324 DATGKVTYTL
+2324 DSTGKVTYTL
-2334 SGGAADNTV
+2334 SGGAAGDTV
-2343 TLPVIIKS
+2343 TLPVTIKS

-2363 TLTAKDNQAALKIT
+2363 TLTAKDIPNVTARDIVVTYDGNPIPADKIT
-2377 GGETVVYGQTL
+2377 GTADVAGTWEWKAGTAVTNVSDSGTKTVVFKPADSVNY
-2388 QLGTSGGSTNG
+2388 
-2399 AVTYT
+2399 AEVE
-2404 VTPGTGNATVDN
+2404 
-2416 ATGKLTP
+2416 
-2423 TQVGNVTVTA
+2423 
-2433 TMAGNAA
+2433 
-2440 YNDVTSASKTITI
+2440 KTITVTI
-2453 TQATPT
+2453 NRATPT
-2459 GTPIFTK
+2459 GEPSYTK

-2477 ALGIGTLTPIG
+2477 ALGIGTLTPVG
-2488 GKIEWVDDSDNVLP
+2488 GKIEWVDDSDNVLLGN
-2502 DTTKVEANK
+2502 TKVEANK

-2519 ATADAVNY
+2519 ATADAGNY

-2564 GGAATFRI
+2564 GSAATFRI

>member
-42 TDEQKPEEQKP
+42 TDEQNPEEQIPEEQKP
-53 DEQKSDEQK
+53 DEQKPEEQIPDEQK

-75 QNPDKQNPD
+75 QNPD

-94 EPAAETH
+94 AAAAETH

-134 VTISSTWKPANGTVL
+134 VTIGSTWKPADGTVL
-149 CLNEYGISM
+149 CLNGYGISLN
-158 TGNGPVIHVQPDVTF
+158 GNGPVIEVQPGVTF

-205 AKIGEET
+205 AKIGEEA
-212 TAGTNGAVFNMYG
+212 TAGKNDAVFNMYG

-232 PWQASG
+232 PWEAGG
-238 EDAASASGV
+238 ENAASASGV

-262 ENKLTEDGGLGG
+262 ENKLTEGGGLGG
-274 GVFVANQGSFYMSG
+274 GVFVANQGSFHMSG
-288 GEISDNHATE
+288 GEISDNHAKE

-314 AFGGGTFTMSG
+314 ACSGGTFTMSG
-325 GSITGNS
+325 GKITGNS
-332 GTGGGV
+332 GKGGGV
-338 YVSAGSNTSFT
+338 YVSSGSNTSFT
-349 VSGSAQITGNTGS
+349 VSGSAQITGNTS
-362 NVYLGEY
+362 NNVYLGEY
-369 NGKSNTIKVDGVL
+369 NGQSNTIKVDEVL
-382 DRTASIGV
+382 DGTASIGV
-390 SVETANQVVA
+390 SVETTNRVVA
-400 ENISAENAKR
+400 TGISAKNAER
-410 FTSDNKKYSLQ
+410 FTSDNSKYSLQ
-421 YDSTSQTLTLVG
+421 YDSTSKTLTLVG
-433 HDNHPICGDVT
+433 HDKHPICGDVN
-444 CTDGEHAVKTTWRP
+444 CKEHETISWTAVSDLTKITR
-458 IGTETELKAVQMG
+458 AG
-471 CYYYLTQDV
+471 CYYLTQDV
-480 EIKDTWKPKSG
+480 EITSTWEPANG
-491 VVLCLNGHSITFV
+491 VTLCLNGHSITLV
-504 NGDNYSVIEVNTGT
+504 KNDNPSVIELNSGL

-524 SGSKGKITHG
+524 SGGKGKITHG
-534 YKDGGG
+534 YKTGSKI
-540 QKYPGRGVSVSKN
+540 KYTGRGVSVY
-553 GTFTMYGGSI
+553 GGMFTMYGGSI
-563 TGNIASS
+563 TGNDYDYS
-570 SYGGGVFVGEKGTFT
+570 GGGVHVRNATFN
-585 MCGGSITGNTSSS
+585 MYGGSITGNTSSPA
-598 FGGVYMASGAKFTM
+598 GGVYVNEKGTFTM
-612 NGGEISGNTSSTY
+612 NGGEITGNTSSSY
-625 GGGVYVYRNAEFTM
+625 GGGVYVY
-639 TDGSIT
+639 
-645 DNAVG
+645 
-650 SSGSKYDGGGVCVAG
+650 
-665 QGKFHMNGGSITRN
+665 NG
-679 TSPSYGGGVRVYQNA
+679 A

-701 SITDNAAGSSNS
+701 SITDNVAGASNE
-713 SNSYGGGVYSAGTF
+713 NKSYGGGVYSTGTF
-727 TMTGGSITRN
+727 TMTGGSITGN
-737 KAEYGGGVWTD
+737 KAKYGGGVWTG

-765 NGNTASNVFRSLG
+765 DSKTASNVYPSLVK
-778 TITIGGEG
+778 ITIGGEG

-793 GVTSITID
+793 GVTYGNTID
-801 PGKFVIIATGA
+801 PGKFATIATGA
-812 KDSCTVDN
+812 KDSCTADN

-831 KVEST
+831 KVERN
-836 GTGVDVNLYNGLPH
+836 GAYVDVNLYNGLPH

-865 HTNIEWKPVSDL
+865 HTNIEWKPVSSL

-892 TSSKTWTCSH
+892 TSSTTWTCSSN
-902 DVNLCL
+902 VNLCL

-914 MTGNDNAINVA
+914 RNGDGNAINVT
-925 QNATFTLCDCNGSN
+925 QNATFTLCDCNGSK
-939 AGNGKIIISREK
+939 AGNGKIIISSAR
-951 YGVKIEDGTFFMYSG
+951 YGVKIESNGTFFMYSG
-966 SIRGT
+966 SISGT
-971 GTGVTVSSYSKFNMY
+971 GTGVDVSSGSSKFNMY

-1005 MYDGVIKGNDRCGV
+1005 MYGGVIKGNDRCGV
-1019 YNTKNT
+1019 YNTRNT

-1038 EFGGVYVENGTVNVS
+1038 ELGGVYVHGGTFTVS
-1053 GDVTITGNT
+1053 GNVNITGNT
-1062 AKGNTTNVYLP
+1062 AKGNMTNVYLP
-1073 ADKTITV
+1073 AGKTITV
-1080 SGALG
+1080 IGALG
-1085 TGAQIGVTTAKELA
+1085 TGAQIGVTTANEIA

-1112 NSPKYTLTDT
+1112 NSSKYTLTET
-1122 DLKAFTSDVGNSYGK
+1122 DLNAFTSDSSYGN

-1149 DLHTHALCGASCTH
+1149 DQHIHALCGARCTH
-1163 TGTHSEEVWKPLTY
+1163 TGTHSEVVWQPLTY
-1177 DAGTQTLYYGG
+1177 DAKTQTLYYGG
-1188 TAVPSEV
+1188 TAVPNEV
-1195 KGHGLKTDDS
+1195 KEHITGYDENNNAVRG
-1205 YSVYY
+1205 
-1210 TKYTL
+1210 KYRLHTL
-1215 PSGNYYLVE
+1215 PSGNYYLME
-1224 DITLAGNGSIGGGA
+1224 DITLAGGTVGQDEIVGGEIY
-1238 IKISSDVNL
+1238 IKGYDANVNL
-1247 CLNGKTLSTTVK
+1247 CLNGHTLSATNANSAVISVK
-1259 AYNVDVIGVNSQNG
+1259 ETQ
-1273 KCTLT
+1273 KLT
-1278 LCDCDTAG
+1278 MCDCE
-1286 RGTITSQ
+1286 
-1293 NRTNSGVQ
+1293 
-1301 IYGYFGGGT
+1301 GGGKLQT
-1310 TTYGNL
+1310 ATNGNIVVQAYGDRDHNRIGTFT
-1316 VMYGGTVKGFRN
+1316 MYGGTISGARFGVWATN
-1328 GVVVGDGTFNMFGG
+1328 GCGSFNMFGG
-1342 TITGNETGVSIS
+1342 TITGNEYGVSIS
-1354 SDDSFTIGG
+1354 SDASFTIGG
-1363 TVNITGNT
+1363 TVNITGNK

-1384 DESLTQDARI
+1384 DKSLTQDARI
-1394 GVCLRKKYIPTGT
+1394 GITIAKEPTAET
-1407 VKKQFATGATNSDLN
+1407 PVQFATGATGELD
-1422 YGTIFSCDNG
+1422 YTGIFTPDAKDKSYVISKGEDG
-1432 SQYVVSKDGDS
+1432 S
-1443 LSFGLHQHSWSYT
+1443 LFLGLHQHSWSYT

-1469 GCPLE
+1469 GCPLK

-1496 ATVTASDWQGDAVD
+1496 ATVTANDWKGVPVND
-1510 SITVTYT
+1510 ITVTYT

-1526 TDAPTNAGDYTASI
+1526 TDAPTNAGEYTASI
-1540 TVGTV
+1540 TLGEGENAK
-1545 TARVEYSIEK
+1545 TASVEYSIEK

-1573 LADISLPTGWAWKDA
+1573 LADISLPTGWAWEDG

-1655 SSAVPANWT
+1655 SNAVPENWT
-1664 RFSRDRHFEYLREQS
+1664 KFSRDRHFEYLREQS
-1679 NPEKGEFKFQAT
+1679 NPEKGEFKFRAT
-1691 GVCPGN
+1691 GVCPGK
-1697 GCSRKF
+1697 GCSQKF

-1711 HKGSLTVSTPNVTK
+1711 HNGSLTVSTPNVTK

-1738 TTDFTKTY
+1738 PTDFTKIY

-1754 ASVEIKSGAKVNV
+1754 ARVEIRSGAKVNV
-1767 TDVLPAVKGSYVYN
+1767 TDVLPAVNGSYVYN

-1787 AKKVTFTS
+1787 AKKVIFTS
-1795 EKTESKNYILPAGL
+1795 EKTESENYILPAGL

-1833 GADDPVLT
+1833 GAADPVLT

-1880 DKDTFKAANYKLKF
+1880 DKDTFKAGNYKLRF

-1928 ATFKNT
+1928 ASFNNT
-1934 DSDAKLTYTLVGTPI
+1934 DSNAKLTYTLVGAPI

-1962 STTVLTFVIKVSAEA
+1962 STTTTTFSIKVNAAA
-1977 TANFTA
+1977 TTNFTA

-1995 KDDAGVS
+1995 KDNAGVI

-2019 TAANGVTESTGNT
+2019 TAANGVTETTGNN

-2042 NILEITSGANTA
+2042 NILEITSGADTA
-2054 TPTIKVKKADANG
+2054 TPTIKVKKADTTG
-2067 ATLTVTYSSITH
+2067 ATLTATYSSITH
-2079 YGTANVTIKVNP
+2079 YGTANVTIKVNK

-2098 LSAGGKEYDRST
+2098 LSAGNKDYDRST
-2110 TATPTGT
+2110 SATPTGT
-2117 AVIDGKVGSDNVTV
+2117 AVIDGKVGSDDVTV

-2147 IVTFTGYSLSGAD
+2147 TVTFTGYSLSGAD

-2172 VTANITAKE
+2172 VTANIAAKD
-2181 VTITSLTAADRS
+2181 VKLTGGINATDRS
-2193 YQKDNLSVALMSGTL
+2193 YVKDNKTVDLTKGTL
-2208 TGVITGDTVTIDLTN
+2208 TFDGLVSGETLDVNLPATGTISDAKVGVYNVAYSGVTLKD
-2223 AKGTMTDANAG
+2223 G
-2234 TGKAVTV
+2234 TGKASNYKLVSPLPTVTV
-2241 TGVALGGDDKDNY
+2241 N
-2254 RLKEQPTGVT
+2254 
-2264 VSITKATAPT
+2264 ITKATAPT

-2334 SGGAADNTV
+2334 SGGAAGDTV
-2343 TLPVIIKS
+2343 TLPVIIGS
-2351 TNYVDATVNVVI
+2351 DNYADATVNVAI
-2363 TLTAKDNQAALKIT
+2363 TLTAKDIPNVTARDIVVTYDGNPIPADKIT
-2377 GGETVVYGQTL
+2377 GTADVAGTWKWKAGTAVTDVSDSGTKTVVFKPADSVNY
-2388 QLGTSGGSTNG
+2388 
-2399 AVTYT
+2399 AEVE
-2404 VTPGTGNATVDN
+2404 
-2416 ATGKLTP
+2416 
-2423 TQVGNVTVTA
+2423 
-2433 TMAGNAA
+2433 
-2440 YNDVTSASKTITI
+2440 KTITVTI
-2453 TQATPT
+2453 NRATPT
-2459 GTPIFTK
+2459 GEPKYTE
-2466 ITEKD
+2466 ITTGG

-2477 ALGIGTLTPIG
+2477 ALMLAGGTIPFDEGAL
-2488 GKIEWVDDSDNVLP
+2488 EWIDEKGNKLSDETV
-2502 DTTKVEANK
+2502 VEANK
-2511 EYKWRYTP
+2511 SYTWRFIP
-2519 ATADAVNY
+2519 ADANY
-2527 TTLTGTIVL
+2527 APLTGTIVL

-2564 GGAATFRI
+2564 GSAATFRI

>member
-42 TDEQKPEEQKP
+42 TDEQKP
-53 DEQKSDEQK
+53 DEQK
-62 PDEQKPDEQKPDE
+62 PDEQKPDEQKPDEQKPDEQKPEEQNPDEQKPDKQNPDE

-94 EPAAETH
+94 EPAAATH

-125 SGYYYLTQN
+125 SGYYYLTKD
-134 VTISSTWKPANGTVL
+134 VTINGTWKPADGTVL
-149 CLNEYGISM
+149 CLNGYGISLN
-158 TGNGPVIHVQPDVTF
+158 GNGPVIEVQPGVTF
-173 TLCDCNGSQN
+173 TLCDCNGSGKGG
-183 RYTHGIT
+183 GIT
-190 HGGNGKGAGVLVGKS
+190 HKSGRGAGVLVGQS
-205 AKIGEET
+205 AT
-212 TAGTNGAVFNMYG
+212 TKDTARTNTAVFNMYG

-232 PWQASG
+232 PQKASG
-238 EDAASASGV
+238 KNADSASGV

-262 ENKLTEDGGLGG
+262 GNGLIDEESLGG
-274 GVFVANQGSFYMSG
+274 GVFVANQGSFLMSG
-288 GEISDNHATE
+288 GEISGNHATE

-304 GGLYGHHDLY
+304 GGSYGYHDFS
-314 AFGGGTFTMSG
+314 ACSGGTFTMSG
-325 GSITGNS
+325 GKITGNS

-338 YVSAGSNTSFT
+338 YVSAGSNVSFT

-369 NGKSNTIKVDGVL
+369 KGQSNTIIVNGTL
-382 DRTASIGV
+382 DSTASIGV
-390 SVETANQVVA
+390 SVKTANQVVA
-400 ENISAENAKR
+400 KNISAENKEHFFR
-410 FTSDNKKYSLQ
+410 DNDKYKLQ

-433 HDNHPICGDVT
+433 HDKHPICGDVN
-444 CTDGEHAVKTTWRP
+444 CKEHETISWNAVSDLTKIT
-458 IGTETELKAVQMG
+458 GAG
-471 CYYYLTQDV
+471 HYYLTQDV
-480 EIKDTWKPKSG
+480 EIKNPWSPANG
-491 VVLCLNGHSITFV
+491 VTLCLNGHSITLV
-504 NGDNYSVIEVNTGT
+504 GRDRSSVIKIESGT
-518 FTLCDC
+518 LTLCDC
-524 SGSKGKITHG
+524 SGDSGKITNG
-534 YKDGGG
+534 YKDGGS

-563 TGNIASS
+563 TDNTEGGVYVGNATFNMYGGSITGNTVTGS
-570 SYGGGVFVGEKGTFT
+570 GGGVYVNEKGTFN
-585 MCGGSITGNTSSS
+585 MKGGSITGNTSSS
-598 FGGVYMASGAKFTM
+598 
-612 NGGEISGNTSSTY
+612 Y
-625 GGGVYVYRNAEFTM
+625 GGGVYVY
-639 TDGSIT
+639 
-645 DNAVG
+645 
-650 SSGSKYDGGGVCVAG
+650 
-665 QGKFHMNGGSITRN
+665 NG
-679 TSPSYGGGVRVYQNA
+679 A

-701 SITDNAAGSSNS
+701 SITDNVAGASNE
-713 SNSYGGGVYSAGTF
+713 NKSYGGGVYSTGTF
-727 TMTGGSITRN
+727 TMTGGSITGN

-765 NGNTASNVFRSLG
+765 NGNTASNVYPSLVK
-778 TITIGGEG
+778 ITIGGEG

-793 GVTSITID
+793 GVTYSDID
-801 PGKFVIIATGA
+801 PGKFVTIATGA
-812 KDSCTVDN
+812 KGSCTVDN

-831 KVEST
+831 KVERN
-836 GTGVDVNLYNGLPH
+836 GAYVDVNLYNGLPH
-850 EHPICGKTCSHTDNE
+850 EHPICGKMCSHTDNK

-892 TSSKTWTCSH
+892 TSSTTWTCSH

-939 AGNGKIIISREK
+939 AGNGKIIISKERS
-951 YGVKIEDGTFFMYSG
+951 GVKIEYNGTFFMYSG
-966 SIRGT
+966 SISGRGT
-971 GTGVTVSSYSKFNMY
+971 GVDVSKGSSKFNMY

-994 WHGVNNSGTFN
+994 WNGVNNSGTFN
-1005 MYDGVIKGNDRCGV
+1005 MYGGVIKGNDHRGV
-1019 YNTKNT
+1019 YNIRK

-1033 IDNKA
+1033 TGNTVTSSANQKGDGGGVYVYGGSFTMSGGSITGNKSDS
-1038 EFGGVYVENGTVNVS
+1038 FGGGVYVEDGTFTVS
-1053 GDVTITGNT
+1053 GDVTISGNT
-1062 AKGNTTNVYLP
+1062 AKGNTSNVYLP
-1073 ADKTITV
+1073 AGKTITV

-1085 TGAQIGVTTAKELA
+1085 TGAQIGVTTANTLA

-1112 NSPKYTLTDT
+1112 NSSKYTLTET
-1122 DLKAFTSDVGNSYGK
+1122 DLNAFTSDVGNSYGK
-1137 RLNGNSIIFTKG
+1137 RLNGNSIILTKG

-1163 TGTHSEEVWKPLTY
+1163 NGTHTDIVWQPLTY
-1177 DAGTQTLYYGG
+1177 DAKTQTLYYGG
-1188 TAVPSEV
+1188 TATS
-1195 KGHGLKTDDS
+1195 KANDGS
-1205 YSVYY
+1205 Y
-1210 TKYTL
+1210 KL
-1215 PSGNYYLVE
+1215 PAGNYYLT
-1224 DITLAGNGSIGGGA
+1224 DNITVDNGITITGN
-1238 IKISSDVNL
+1238 VNL
-1247 CLNGKTLSTTVK
+1247 CLNGKTLSTTVNDK
-1259 AYNVDVIGVNSQNG
+1259 KVDVIGVNSQNG

-1293 NRTNSGVQ
+1293 HKTNSGVQ
-1301 IYGYFGGGT
+1301 IYGYRDGET

-1328 GVVVGDGTFNMFGG
+1328 GVFVGDGTFNMFGG
-1342 TITGNETGVSIS
+1342 TITGNECGVSTS
-1354 SDDSFTIGG
+1354 SNASFTIGG
-1363 TVNITGNT
+1363 TVNITGN
-1371 KNVDLGE
+1371 KQNVDLGE

-1384 DESLTQDARI
+1384 DKSLTQDARI
-1394 GVCLRKKYIPTGT
+1394 GVCLRDKDIPTGT
-1407 VKKQFATGATNSDLN
+1407 AKKQFATGATNSDLN

-1432 SQYVVSKDGDS
+1432 SQYVVNKDGDS

-1456 ANGATITATCTAA
+1456 ANGATITAKCTAD
-1469 GCPLE
+1469 GCSLE
-1474 DKNGGSVT
+1474 NRIGGSVT

-1496 ATVTASDWQGDAVD
+1496 ATVTANDWQGDAVD

-1621 TVNKAPVTIQ
+1621 TVKKA
-1631 ITGMPK
+1631 
-1637 GPIAYGDTFVLT
+1637 
-1649 ITQTGD
+1649 
-1655 SSAVPANWT
+1655 
-1664 RFSRDRHFEYLREQS
+1664 
-1679 NPEKGEFKFQAT
+1679 
-1691 GVCPGN
+1691 
-1697 GCSRKF
+1697 
-1703 TVEFESDT
+1703 
-1711 HKGSLTVSTPNVTK
+1711 
-1725 KTLTGEDL
+1725 
-1733 VFGGL
+1733 
-1738 TTDFTKTY
+1738 
-1746 DGSTSFTK
+1746 
-1754 ASVEIKSGAKVNV
+1754 
-1767 TDVLPAVKGSYVYN
+1767 
-1781 SKDVKD
+1781 
-1787 AKKVTFTS
+1787 
-1795 EKTESKNYILPAGL
+1795 
-1809 VVEREAKIEPAA
+1809 
-1821 ITVTP
+1821 
-1826 NAVSKTY
+1826 
-1833 GADDPVLT
+1833 
-1841 YGVSGAVN
+1841 
-1849 SETPAFTGAL
+1849 
-1859 ARAEGKNVGDY
+1859 
-1870 AINQGTLALA
+1870 
-1880 DKDTFKAANYKLKF
+1880 
-1894 TSKGNLTITKAK
+1894 
-1906 PEITAASKQIT
+1906 
-1917 KNGVE
+1917 
-1922 VDITGW
+1922 
-1928 ATFKNT
+1928 
-1934 DSDAKLTYTLVGTPI
+1934 
-1949 GITLTGNKLKADP
+1949 
-1962 STTVLTFVIKVSAEA
+1962 
-1977 TANFTA
+1977 
-1983 PDEVTFTVTVVN
+1983 
-1995 KDDAGVS
+1995 DAGVS
-2002 ITGAPTSK
+2002 ITGAPTEK

-2019 TAANGVTESTGNT
+2019 TAANGVTETTGNT
-2032 GKWTWTSSDS
+2032 GTWKWTSSDDS
-2042 NILEITSGANTA
+2042 ILKIVFGADSATA
-2054 TPTIKVKKADANG
+2054 TVQVLKASATG

-2079 YGTANVTIKVNP
+2079 YGTANVTIKVNK

-2098 LSAGGKEYDRST
+2098 LSAGSKVYDGNT
-2110 TATPTGT
+2110 TANATGA
-2117 AVIDGKVGSDNVTV
+2117 AVINGKVGSDDVTV

-2139 NENVGTDK
+2139 NVNVGTDK

-2172 VTANITAKE
+2172 VTANIVAKD
-2181 VTITSLTAADRS
+2181 VKLTGSINATDRS
-2193 YQKDNLSVALMSGTL
+2193 YVKDNKTVDLTKGTL
-2208 TGVITGDTVTIDLTN
+2208 TFDGLVGSETLDVNIPATGTISDAKVGVYNVAYSGVTLKD
-2223 AKGTMTDANAG
+2223 G
-2234 TGKAVTV
+2234 TGKASNYKLVSPLPTVTV
-2241 TGVALGGDDKDNY
+2241 N
-2254 RLKEQPTGVT
+2254 
-2264 VSITKATAPT
+2264 ITKATAPT
-2274 LKNITVSQKYSVTTG
+2274 LKNITVSQKYTVTT
-2289 EKAIGTVMPADAGT
+2289 EQSKNIGNGGMPADAGT

-2314 GSVTVTNWAV
+2314 GSVTVTSWAV

-2334 SGGAADNTV
+2334 SGGAAGDTV
-2343 TLPVIIKS
+2343 TLPVTIKS

-2363 TLTAKDNQAALKIT
+2363 TLAAKDNQTALTLT
-2377 GGETVVYGQTL
+2377 GETTVVYGQTL
-2388 QLGTSGGSTNG
+2388 QLGTTGGSTNG
-2399 AVTYT
+2399 DVTYT
-2404 VTPGTGNATVDN
+2404 VTNGTGGATID
-2416 ATGKLTP
+2416 ASGKLTP
-2423 TQVGNVTVTA
+2423 TQVGDVTVTA
-2433 TMAGNAA
+2433 TMAGNAT
-2440 YNDVTSASKTITI
+2440 YNDVTSTPVTITI
-2453 TQATPT
+2453 NRATPT
-2459 GTPIFTK
+2459 GEPKYTE
-2466 ITEKD
+2466 ITTGG

-2477 ALGIGTLTPIG
+2477 ALMLAGGTISFDEGAL
-2488 GKIEWVDDSDNVLP
+2488 EWIDEKGNKLSDETV
-2502 DTTKVEANK
+2502 VEANK
-2511 EYKWRYTP
+2511 SYTWRFTP
-2519 ATADAVNY
+2519 ANTNY

-2564 GGAATFRI
+2564 GSAATFRI

>member
-42 TDEQKPEEQKP
+42 TDEQKP
-53 DEQKSDEQK
+53 DEQK
-62 PDEQKPDEQKPDE
+62 PDEQKPDEQKPDEQKPEEQNPDEQKPDKQNPDE

-94 EPAAETH
+94 EPAAATH

-125 SGYYYLTQN
+125 SGYYYLTKD
-134 VTISSTWKPANGTVL
+134 VTIDSTWKPADGTVL
-149 CLNEYGISM
+149 CLNGYGISM
-158 TGNGPVIHVQPDVTF
+158 TKDGPVIEVQPDVTF

-190 HGGNGKGAGVLVGKS
+190 HGGNGRGAGVLVGKS
-205 AKIGEET
+205 AKIGEEA
-212 TAGTNGAVFNMYG
+212 TAGTNTAVFNMYG

-232 PWQASG
+232 PWPASG
-238 EDAASASGV
+238 ENAASASGV

-262 ENKLTEDGGLGG
+262 DNKLMEDRGLGG
-274 GVFVANQGSFYMSG
+274 GVFVANQGSFLMSG
-288 GEISDNHATE
+288 GEISGNHATE

-314 AFGGGTFTMSG
+314 AFSGGTFTMSG
-325 GSITGNS
+325 GSITDNS

-338 YVSAGSNTSFT
+338 YVSSGSNTSFT

-369 NGKSNTIKVDGVL
+369 NGQSNTIIVNGTLDG
-382 DRTASIGV
+382 TASIGV

-400 ENISAENAKR
+400 ENISAENAEHFFR
-410 FTSDNKKYSLQ
+410 DNDKYELQ
-421 YDSTSQTLTLVG
+421 YDSTSQTLTMVG
-433 HDNHPICGDVT
+433 HDKHPVCGDVN
-444 CTDGEHAVKTTWRP
+444 CTEHKTISWNAVSDLTKIT
-458 IGTETELKAVQMG
+458 GAG
-471 CYYYLTQDV
+471 YYYLTQDV
-480 EIKDTWKPKSG
+480 EIKEPWSPANEVT
-491 VVLCLNGHSITFV
+491 LCLNGHSITLV
-504 NGDNYSVIEVNTGT
+504 DRDNSSVIEVRSGN

-534 YKDGGG
+534 YKPDSKI
-540 QKYPGRGVSVSKN
+540 KYTGRGVSVYG
-553 GTFTMYGGSI
+553 GTFNMYGGSI
-563 TGNIASS
+563 TGNTE
-570 SYGGGVFVGEKGTFT
+570 GGVFVGSNRTFT
-585 MCGGSITGNTSSS
+585 MNGGSITGNTVTGSG
-598 FGGVYMASGAKFTM
+598 GGVYMASGAKFTM
-612 NGGEISGNTSSTY
+612 NGGEISGNTSSSY
-625 GGGVYVYRNAEFTM
+625 GGGVYVY
-639 TDGSIT
+639 
-645 DNAVG
+645 
-650 SSGSKYDGGGVCVAG
+650 
-665 QGKFHMNGGSITRN
+665 NG
-679 TSPSYGGGVRVYQNA
+679 A

-701 SITDNAAGSSNS
+701 SITDNAASSNE
-713 SNSYGGGVYSAGTF
+713 NKSYGGGVYSAGTF
-727 TMTGGSITRN
+727 TMTGGNITRN
-737 KAEYGGGVWTD
+737 KAKYGGGVWTG

-765 NGNTASNVFRSLG
+765 DSNTASNVFRSLG
-778 TITIGGEG
+778 TITIGREG
-786 LKPGARI
+786 LKPEAKI
-793 GVTSITID
+793 GVTNGNTIKT
-801 PGKFVIIATGA
+801 GEFVTIATGA
-812 KDSCTVDN
+812 KDSCTADN
-820 FTADAGEPYGI
+820 FTADAGEPFGI

-836 GTGVDVNLYNGLPH
+836 GSGVDVNLYNGLPH

-865 HTNIEWKPVSDL
+865 HTNIEWKPVSSL

-939 AGNGKIIISREK
+939 AGNGKIIISKERS
-951 YGVKIEDGTFFMYSG
+951 GVKIEYNGTFFMYSG
-966 SIRGT
+966 SISGRGT
-971 GTGVTVSSYSKFNMY
+971 GVDVSKGSSKFNMY

-994 WHGVNNSGTFN
+994 WNGVNNSGTFN
-1005 MYDGVIKGNDRCGV
+1005 MYGGVIKGNDHRGV
-1019 YNTKNT
+1019 YNIRK

-1033 IDNKA
+1033 TGNTVTSSANQKGDGGGVYVYGGSFTMSGGSITGNKSDS
-1038 EFGGVYVENGTVNVS
+1038 FGGGVYVEDGTFTVS
-1053 GDVTITGNT
+1053 GDVTISGNT
-1062 AKGNTTNVYLP
+1062 AKGNTSNVYLP
-1073 ADKTITV
+1073 AGKTITV

-1085 TGAQIGVTTAKELA
+1085 TGAQIGVTTANTLA

-1112 NSPKYTLTDT
+1112 NSSKYTLTET
-1122 DLKAFTSDVGNSYGK
+1122 DLNAFTSDVGNSYGK
-1137 RLNGNSIIFTKG
+1137 RLNGNSIILTKG

-1163 TGTHSEEVWKPLTY
+1163 NGTHTDIVWQPLTY
-1177 DAGTQTLYYGG
+1177 DAKTQTLYYGG
-1188 TAVPSEV
+1188 TATS
-1195 KGHGLKTDDS
+1195 KANDGS
-1205 YSVYY
+1205 Y
-1210 TKYTL
+1210 KL
-1215 PSGNYYLVE
+1215 PAGNYYLT
-1224 DITLAGNGSIGGGA
+1224 DNITVDNGITITGN
-1238 IKISSDVNL
+1238 VNL
-1247 CLNGKTLSTTVK
+1247 CLNGKTLSTTVNDK
-1259 AYNVDVIGVNSQNG
+1259 KVDVIGVNSQNG

-1293 NRTNSGVQ
+1293 HKTNSGVQ
-1301 IYGYFGGGT
+1301 IYGYRDGET

-1328 GVVVGDGTFNMFGG
+1328 GVFVGDGTFNMFGG
-1342 TITGNETGVSIS
+1342 TITGNECGVSTS
-1354 SDDSFTIGG
+1354 SNASFTIGG
-1363 TVNITGNT
+1363 TVNITGN
-1371 KNVDLGE
+1371 KQNVDLGE

-1384 DESLTQDARI
+1384 DKSLTQDARI
-1394 GVCLRKKYIPTGT
+1394 GVCLRDKDIPTGT
-1407 VKKQFATGATNSDLN
+1407 AKKQFATGATNSDLN

-1432 SQYVVSKDGDS
+1432 SQYVVNKDGDS

-1456 ANGATITATCTAA
+1456 ANGATITAKCTAD
-1469 GCPLE
+1469 GCSLE
-1474 DKNGGSVT
+1474 NRIGGSVT

-1496 ATVTASDWQGDAVD
+1496 ATVTANDWQGDAVD

-1621 TVNKAPVTIQ
+1621 TVKKA
-1631 ITGMPK
+1631 
-1637 GPIAYGDTFVLT
+1637 
-1649 ITQTGD
+1649 
-1655 SSAVPANWT
+1655 
-1664 RFSRDRHFEYLREQS
+1664 
-1679 NPEKGEFKFQAT
+1679 
-1691 GVCPGN
+1691 
-1697 GCSRKF
+1697 
-1703 TVEFESDT
+1703 
-1711 HKGSLTVSTPNVTK
+1711 
-1725 KTLTGEDL
+1725 
-1733 VFGGL
+1733 
-1738 TTDFTKTY
+1738 
-1746 DGSTSFTK
+1746 
-1754 ASVEIKSGAKVNV
+1754 
-1767 TDVLPAVKGSYVYN
+1767 
-1781 SKDVKD
+1781 
-1787 AKKVTFTS
+1787 
-1795 EKTESKNYILPAGL
+1795 
-1809 VVEREAKIEPAA
+1809 
-1821 ITVTP
+1821 
-1826 NAVSKTY
+1826 
-1833 GADDPVLT
+1833 
-1841 YGVSGAVN
+1841 
-1849 SETPAFTGAL
+1849 
-1859 ARAEGKNVGDY
+1859 
-1870 AINQGTLALA
+1870 
-1880 DKDTFKAANYKLKF
+1880 
-1894 TSKGNLTITKAK
+1894 
-1906 PEITAASKQIT
+1906 
-1917 KNGVE
+1917 
-1922 VDITGW
+1922 
-1928 ATFKNT
+1928 
-1934 DSDAKLTYTLVGTPI
+1934 
-1949 GITLTGNKLKADP
+1949 
-1962 STTVLTFVIKVSAEA
+1962 
-1977 TANFTA
+1977 
-1983 PDEVTFTVTVVN
+1983 
-1995 KDDAGVS
+1995 DAGVS
-2002 ITGAPTSK
+2002 ITGAPTEK

-2019 TAANGVTESTGNT
+2019 TAANGVTETTGNT
-2032 GKWTWTSSDS
+2032 GTWKWTSSDDS
-2042 NILEITSGANTA
+2042 ILKIVFGADSATA
-2054 TPTIKVKKADANG
+2054 TVQVLKASATG

-2079 YGTANVTIKVNP
+2079 YGTANVTIKVNK

-2098 LSAGGKEYDRST
+2098 LSAGSKVYDGNT
-2110 TATPTGT
+2110 TANATGA
-2117 AVIDGKVGSDNVTV
+2117 AVINGKVGSDDVTV

-2139 NENVGTDK
+2139 NVNVGTDK

-2172 VTANITAKE
+2172 VTANIVAKD
-2181 VTITSLTAADRS
+2181 VKLTGSINATDRS
-2193 YQKDNLSVALMSGTL
+2193 YVKDNKTVDLTKGTL
-2208 TGVITGDTVTIDLTN
+2208 TFDGLVSGETLDVNLPATGTISDAKVGVYNVAYSGVTLKD
-2223 AKGTMTDANAG
+2223 G
-2234 TGKAVTV
+2234 TGKASNYKLVSPLPTVTV
-2241 TGVALGGDDKDNY
+2241 N
-2254 RLKEQPTGVT
+2254 
-2264 VSITKATAPT
+2264 ITKATAPT
-2274 LKNITVSQKYSVTTG
+2274 LKNITVSQKYTVTT
-2289 EKAIGTVMPADAGT
+2289 EQSKNIGNGGMPADAGT

-2314 GSVTVTNWAV
+2314 GSVTVTSWAV

-2334 SGGAADNTV
+2334 SGGAAGDTV
-2343 TLPVIIKS
+2343 TLPVTIKS

-2363 TLTAKDNQAALKIT
+2363 TLAAKDNQTALTLT
-2377 GGETVVYGQTL
+2377 GETTVVYGQTL
-2388 QLGTSGGSTNG
+2388 QLGTTGGSTNG
-2399 AVTYT
+2399 DVTYT
-2404 VTPGTGNATVDN
+2404 VTNGTGGATID
-2416 ATGKLTP
+2416 ASGKLTP
-2423 TQVGNVTVTA
+2423 TQVGDVTVTA
-2433 TMAGNAA
+2433 TMAGNAT
-2440 YNDVTSASKTITI
+2440 YNDVTSTPVTITI
-2453 TQATPT
+2453 NRATPT
-2459 GTPIFTK
+2459 GEPKYTE
-2466 ITEKD
+2466 ITTGG

-2477 ALGIGTLTPIG
+2477 GLTTADSNLSVPGTV
-2488 GKIEWVDDSDNVLP
+2488 KWVDDTGNVL
-2502 DTTKVEANK
+2502 DINTKVEANK
-2511 EYKWRYTP
+2511 EYKWLFTP
-2519 ATADAVNY
+2519 TNTNY

-2564 GGAATFRI
+2564 GSAATFRI

>member
-1 MKKRVLSL
+1 
-9 LMAIAICLS
+9 MAIAICLS

-42 TDEQKPEEQKP
+42 P
-53 DEQKSDEQK
+53 DEQIPEQ
-62 PDEQKPDEQKPDE
+62 QKPDE

-84 EQKPAKAPRK
+84 EQNPDEQKPAKAPRK
-94 EPAAETH
+94 APAAETH
-101 TGDHGGYTLPEG
+101 TGDHGECPLPEG
-113 KTWQGVS
+113 ETWQGVS
-120 SLPSD
+120 SLPD
-125 SGYYYLTQN
+125 KSGNYYLTGF
-134 VTISSTWKPANGTVL
+134 VTISSTWKPADGTVL
-149 CLNEYGISM
+149 CLNGYGISM
-158 TGNGPVIHVQPDVTF
+158 AGNGPVIEVQPDVTF

-183 RYTHGIT
+183 RYTQGIT
-190 HGGNGKGAGVLVGKS
+190 HGGNGRGAGVLVGKS
-205 AKIGEET
+205 AKIGEEA
-212 TAGTNGAVFNMYG
+212 TAGKNGAVFNMYG

-232 PWQASG
+232 PWQAGG
-238 EDAASASGV
+238 ENAASASGV

-262 ENKLTEDGGLGG
+262 ENKLTDDGGLGG
-274 GVFVANQGSFYMSG
+274 GVFVANQGSFHMSG
-288 GEISDNHATE
+288 GEISGNTAKE

-325 GSITGNS
+325 GSITRNS

-338 YVSAGSNTSFT
+338 YVSAGSDVSFT

-369 NGKSNTIKVDGVL
+369 KGQSNTIIVNGTL
-382 DRTASIGV
+382 DSTASIGV
-390 SVETANQVVA
+390 SVEIANQAVA
-400 ENISAENAKR
+400 TGISAENAKH

-433 HDNHPICGDVT
+433 HDNHPICGKT
-444 CTDGEHAVKTTWRP
+444 CTHGNKHDVITNWRP
-458 IGTETELKAVQMG
+458 ISTEAELNAVIMG
-471 CYYYLTQDV
+471 GCYYLTQDV
-480 EIKDTWKPKSG
+480 KIKDPWSPANG
-491 VVLCLNGHSITFV
+491 VTLCLNGHSITLV
-504 NGDNYSVIEVNTGT
+504 GYDKSSVIKVESGT

-534 YKDGGG
+534 YKDGGS

-563 TGNIASS
+563 TGNTE
-570 SYGGGVFVGEKGTFT
+570 GGVFVGSNRTFT
-585 MCGGSITGNTSSS
+585 MNGGSITGNTVTGSG
-598 FGGVYMASGAKFTM
+598 GGVYVASGAEFTM
-612 NGGEISGNTSSTY
+612 NGGEISGNTSSSY
-625 GGGVYVYRNAEFTM
+625 GGGVYVY
-639 TDGSIT
+639 
-645 DNAVG
+645 
-650 SSGSKYDGGGVCVAG
+650 
-665 QGKFHMNGGSITRN
+665 NG
-679 TSPSYGGGVRVYQNA
+679 A

-701 SITDNAAGSSNS
+701 SITDNAASSSENK
-713 SNSYGGGVYSAGTF
+713 SYGGGVYVQNDAIKF
-727 TMTGGSITRN
+727 TMTGGSITGN
-737 KAEYGGGVWTD
+737 KAMYGGGVWTG

-765 NGNTASNVFRSLG
+765 DSKTASNVYPSLVK
-778 TITIGGEG
+778 ITIGGEG
-786 LKPGARI
+786 LEPEAKI
-793 GVTSITID
+793 GVTRNTID
-801 PGKFVIIATGA
+801 TGKFVTIATGA
-812 KDSCTVDN
+812 KDSCTVNN
-820 FTADAGEPYGI
+820 FTADAGEPFGI
-831 KVEST
+831 KVERN
-836 GTGVDVNLYNGLPH
+836 GIDVNVNLYNGLPH
-850 EHPICGKTCSHTDNE
+850 EHPICGKTCSHTGT
-865 HTNIEWKPVSDL
+865 HTDIVWNPVSDL
-877 DAITGAGNYY
+877 TKITGAGYYY

-892 TSSKTWTCSH
+892 TSSTTWTCSH

-914 MTGNDNAINVA
+914 MTDDDKNAINVA
-925 QNATFTLCDCNGSN
+925 PNATFTLCDCNGSN
-939 AGNGKIIISREK
+939 AGNGKIIISSAR
-951 YGVKIEDGTFFMYSG
+951 YGVKIESNGTFFMYSG
-966 SIRGT
+966 SISGT
-971 GTGVTVSSYSKFNMY
+971 GTGVDVSSGSSKFNMY

-1005 MYDGVIKGNDRCGV
+1005 MYGGVIKGNNRCGV
-1019 YNTKNT
+1019 YNTRNT

-1038 EFGGVYVENGTVNVS
+1038 EFGGVYVEGGTFTVS
-1053 GDVTITGNT
+1053 GDVTISGNT
-1062 AKGNTTNVYLP
+1062 AKGNTSNVYLP

-1085 TGAQIGVTTAKELA
+1085 TGAQIGVTTANEIA

-1112 NSPKYTLTDT
+1112 DSPKYTLTET
-1122 DLKAFTSDVGNSYGK
+1122 DLQAFTSDSSYGK

-1149 DLHTHALCGASCTH
+1149 DLHIHALCGASCTH
-1163 TGTHSEEVWKPLTY
+1163 TGTHGEEVWKPLTY
-1177 DAGTQTLYYGG
+1177 DAKTQTLYYGG
-1188 TAVPSEV
+1188 AAVPNVV
-1195 KGHGLKTDDS
+1195 KERITGYDKNNNA
-1205 YSVYY
+1205 VYGNY
-1210 TKYTL
+1210 RSHTL
-1215 PSGNYYLVE
+1215 PSGNYYLTE
-1224 DITLAGNGSIGGGA
+1224 DITLAGGTVGQDEIVGGEIYIESYNA
-1238 IKISSDVNL
+1238 NVNL
-1247 CLNGKTLSTTVK
+1247 CLNGHTLSVTNANSAVISISGTQEFTMSDCKVGGMLRTADK
-1259 AYNVDVIGVNSQNG
+1259 GYSVVQAYGVRDHNLIG
-1273 KCTLT
+1273 TFT
-1278 LCDCDTAG
+1278 
-1286 RGTITSQ
+1286 
-1293 NRTNSGVQ
+1293 
-1301 IYGYFGGGT
+1301 
-1310 TTYGNL
+1310 
-1316 VMYGGTVKGFRN
+1316 MYGGTISGSGAQY
-1328 GVVVGDGTFNMFGG
+1328 GVWANSYGKINMFGG
-1342 TITGNETGVSIS
+1342 TITDNENGVSIS
-1354 SDDSFTIGG
+1354 SGTSFTIGG

-1371 KNVDLGE
+1371 KNVDLAQ
-1378 NVTITI
+1378 NATITI
-1384 DESLTQDARI
+1384 DKSLTQESSI
-1394 GVCLRKKYIPTGT
+1394 GITIANEPTEGKP
-1407 VKKQFATGATNSDLN
+1407 VQFATGATGELD
-1422 YGTIFSCDNG
+1422 YTKIFTPDAKDKS
-1432 SQYVVSKDGDS
+1432 YVVSKGEDGS
-1443 LSFGLHQHSWSYT
+1443 LFLGLHQHSWKYELST
-1456 ANGATITATCTAA
+1456 DGKAITATCTAA

-1474 DKNGGSVT
+1474 GKNGGSVT
-1482 ISASNAVYD
+1482 ISASNTDYD
-1491 RSSKA
+1491 GSPKA
-1496 ATVTASDWQGDAVD
+1496 ATVTASDWQGVPVND
-1510 SITVTYT
+1510 ITVTYT

-1526 TDAPTNAGDYTASI
+1526 TNAPTNAGDYTASI
-1540 TVGTV
+1540 TLGEGENAK
-1545 TARVEYSIEK
+1545 TASVEYSIWK
-1555 ASLEYT
+1555 ASQEYT
-1561 VPTGLTAKYGQT
+1561 VPSGLEAVYGST
-1573 LADISLPTGWAWKDA
+1573 LASVKLPAGWTWEDG
-1588 TQSVGSVGEHTF
+1588 TQSVGSVGEKTF
-1600 KATYTPGDANYHA
+1600 KATYTPDDANYHA

-1631 ITGMPK
+1631 ITGMPT

-1655 SSAVPANWT
+1655 NNAVPANWT
-1664 RFSRDRHFEYLREQS
+1664 KFSRDRHFAYLREQS
-1679 NPEKGEFKFQAT
+1679 NPEKGEFKFRAT

-1754 ASVEIKSGAKVNV
+1754 ASVEIKSGAKVNT

-1787 AKKVTFTS
+1787 AKKVIFTS
-1795 EKTESKNYILPAGL
+1795 ERTESENYILPAGL

-1826 NAVSKTY
+1826 DAVSKTY

-1841 YGVSGAVN
+1841 YAVSGAVN

-1880 DKDTFKAANYKLKF
+1880 DKDTFKAGNYKLKF

-1906 PEITAASKQIT
+1906 PEITADSKQIT

-1928 ATFKNT
+1928 ASFNNT
-1934 DSDAKLTYTLVGTPI
+1934 DSDAKLTYTLDGAPI

-1962 STTVLTFVIKVSAEA
+1962 STVVDTFSIKVSAA
-1977 TANFTA
+1977 DTANFTA

-1995 KDDAGVS
+1995 KDDAGVI

-2019 TAANGVTESTGNT
+2019 TATNGVTESPGNT
-2032 GKWTWTSSDS
+2032 GKWTWTSSDDTV
-2042 NILEITSGANTA
+2042 LEIISGANTA
-2054 TPTIKVKKADANG
+2054 TPTIKVKKADTAG

-2079 YGTANVTIKVNP
+2079 YGTANVTIKVNK

-2098 LSAGGKEYDRST
+2098 LSADDKEYDRST
-2110 TATPTGT
+2110 SATPTGT
-2117 AVIDGKVGSDNVTV
+2117 AVIDGKVGSDDVTV

-2147 IVTFTGYSLSGAD
+2147 TVTFTGYSLSGAD

-2181 VTITSLTAADRS
+2181 VTITSLTAANRS
-2193 YQKDNLSVALMSGTL
+2193 YEKDNLSVALISGML

-2241 TGVALGGDDKDNY
+2241 TGVALGGADKDNY

-2264 VSITKATAPT
+2264 VNITKATAPT
-2274 LKNITVSQKYSVTTG
+2274 LKNITVSQKYSVTIG
-2289 EKAIGTVMPADAGT
+2289 EKAIGTVMPADAGM
-2303 LTYAKGTESKT
+2303 LTYTKGAESKT
-2314 GSVTVTNWAV
+2314 GSVAVTSWSV

-2334 SGGAADNTV
+2334 SGGAAGDTV
-2343 TLPVIIKS
+2343 TLPVTIKS
-2351 TNYVDATVNVVI
+2351 TNYADATVNVVI
-2363 TLTAKDNQAALKIT
+2363 TLTAKDIPNVTARDIVVTYDGNPIPADKIT
-2377 GGETVVYGQTL
+2377 GTADVAGTWKWKAGTAVTNVSDSGPKTVVFKPADSVNY
-2388 QLGTSGGSTNG
+2388 
-2399 AVTYT
+2399 AEVE
-2404 VTPGTGNATVDN
+2404 
-2416 ATGKLTP
+2416 
-2423 TQVGNVTVTA
+2423 
-2433 TMAGNAA
+2433 
-2440 YNDVTSASKTITI
+2440 KTITVTI
-2453 TQATPT
+2453 NRATPT
-2459 GTPIFTK
+2459 GEPK
-2466 ITEKD
+2466 YTEIKTGG

-2477 ALGIGTLTPIG
+2477 GLTTADSNLSVPGTV
-2488 GKIEWVDDSDNVLP
+2488 KWVDDTGYALDIN
-2502 DTTKVEANK
+2502 TKVEANK
-2511 EYKWRYTP
+2511 EYKWLFTP
-2519 ATADAVNY
+2519 TNANY

-2564 GGAATFRI
+2564 GSAATFRI

>member
-42 TDEQKPEEQKP
+42 TDEQNPDEQKPEEQIPEEQKPEEQIPEEQKPEEQKP
-53 DEQKSDEQK
+53 DEQN
-62 PDEQKPDEQKPDE
+62 PDK

-94 EPAAETH
+94 AAAAETH
-101 TGDHGGYTLPEG
+101 TGDHGEYTLPEG
-113 KTWQGVS
+113 ATWQGVD

-125 SGYYYLTQN
+125 SGYYYLTQD
-134 VTISSTWKPANGTVL
+134 VTIDSTWSPADGTVL
-149 CLNEYGISM
+149 CLNGYGISLN
-158 TGNGPVIHVQPDVTF
+158 GNGPVIEVQPGVTF

-183 RYTHGIT
+183 QYIHGIT
-190 HGGNGKGAGVLVGKS
+190 HASSSNGRGAGVLVGQS
-205 AKIGEET
+205 AT
-212 TAGTNGAVFNMYG
+212 TEDTARTNTAVFNMYG

-232 PWQASG
+232 PWEAGG
-238 EDAASASGV
+238 ENAASASGV

-262 ENKLTEDGGLGG
+262 GNGRTDEESLGG
-274 GVFVANQGSFYMSG
+274 GVFVANQGSFLMSG
-288 GEISDNHATE
+288 GEISGNHATE

-304 GGLYGHHDLY
+304 GGSYGYHDFS
-314 AFGGGTFTMSG
+314 ASAGGTFTMSG
-325 GSITGNS
+325 GKITGNS

-338 YVSAGSNTSFT
+338 YVSNKGTFT
-349 VSGSAQITGNTGS
+349 VSGNVNITGNKAGDKTS
-362 NVYLGEY
+362 NNVYLGEY
-369 NGKSNTIKVDGVL
+369 KGQSNTIIVNGTL
-382 DRTASIGV
+382 DSTASIGV

-400 ENISAENAKR
+400 ENISAENAEHFFR
-410 FTSDNKKYSLQ
+410 DNDKYELQ
-421 YDSTSQTLTLVG
+421 YDSASQTLTLVG

-444 CTDGEHAVKTTWRP
+444 CTHGNKHDVITNWRSISTEAELNAV
-458 IGTETELKAVQMG
+458 IMG
-471 CYYYLTQDV
+471 GCYYLTQDV
-480 EIKDTWKPKSG
+480 EIKNPWSPANG
-491 VVLCLNGHSITFV
+491 VTLCLNGHSITR
-504 NGDNYSVIEVNTGT
+504 NGDG
-518 FTLCDC
+518 
-524 SGSKGKITHG
+524 
-534 YKDGGG
+534 
-540 QKYPGRGVSVSKN
+540 
-553 GTFTMYGGSI
+553 
-563 TGNIASS
+563 
-570 SYGGGVFVGEKGTFT
+570 
-585 MCGGSITGNTSSS
+585 
-598 FGGVYMASGAKFTM
+598 
-612 NGGEISGNTSSTY
+612 
-625 GGGVYVYRNAEFTM
+625 
-639 TDGSIT
+639 
-645 DNAVG
+645 
-650 SSGSKYDGGGVCVAG
+650 
-665 QGKFHMNGGSITRN
+665 
-679 TSPSYGGGVRVYQNA
+679 
-694 EFTMTGG
+694 
-701 SITDNAAGSSNS
+701 
-713 SNSYGGGVYSAGTF
+713 
-727 TMTGGSITRN
+727 
-737 KAEYGGGVWTD
+737 
-748 ASFTVS
+748 
-754 GNVNITGNVGI
+754 
-765 NGNTASNVFRSLG
+765 
-778 TITIGGEG
+778 
-786 LKPGARI
+786 
-793 GVTSITID
+793 
-801 PGKFVIIATGA
+801 
-812 KDSCTVDN
+812 
-820 FTADAGEPYGI
+820 
-831 KVEST
+831 
-836 GTGVDVNLYNGLPH
+836 
-850 EHPICGKTCSHTDNE
+850 
-865 HTNIEWKPVSDL
+865 
-877 DAITGAGNYY
+877 
-887 LTQDV
+887 
-892 TSSKTWTCSH
+892 
-902 DVNLCL
+902 
-908 NGHSIT
+908 
-914 MTGNDNAINVA
+914 NAINVTK
-925 QNATFTLCDCNGSN
+925 NATFTLCDCNGSK
-939 AGNGKIIISREK
+939 AGNGKIIISSAR
-951 YGVKIEDGTFFMYSG
+951 YGVKIESNGTFFMYSG
-966 SIRGT
+966 SISGT
-971 GTGVTVSSYSKFNMY
+971 GTGVDVSSGSSKFNMY

-1005 MYDGVIKGNDRCGV
+1005 MYGGVIKGNDRCGV
-1019 YNTKNT
+1019 YNTENT

-1038 EFGGVYVENGTVNVS
+1038 ELGGVYVENGTVNVS

-1062 AKGNTTNVYLP
+1062 AKGNKTNVYLP
-1073 ADKTITV
+1073 AGKTITV
-1080 SGALG
+1080 GGKLD
-1085 TGAQIGVTTAKELA
+1085 GAQIGVTTANTLA
-1099 EGSYLTIAKGIDK
+1099 EGSYLTIAKGKD
-1112 NSPKYTLTDT
+1112 YTLTET
-1122 DLKAFTSDVGNSYGK
+1122 DLNAFTSDSSYGK

-1149 DLHTHALCGASCTH
+1149 DLHIHALCGASCTH

-1177 DAGTQTLYYGG
+1177 DAKTQTLYYGSVEAARSIAKG
-1188 TAVPSEV
+1188 SIQNEV
-1195 KGHGLKTDDS
+1195 DGKAEIKDEMH
-1205 YSVYY
+1205 YE
-1210 TKYTL
+1210 YTL

-1286 RGTITSQ
+1286 RGMITSQ

-1301 IYGYFGGGT
+1301 IYGYRDGGT

-1328 GVVVGDGTFNMFGG
+1328 GVFVGDGTFNMFGG

-1354 SDDSFTIGG
+1354 SDASFTIGG
-1363 TVNITGNT
+1363 TVNITVNT

-1384 DESLTQDARI
+1384 DKSLTQDARI
-1394 GVCLRKKYIPTGT
+1394 GITIAKEPTAGKL
-1407 VKKQFATGATNSDLN
+1407 VWFATGANNPDLN
-1422 YGTIFSCDNG
+1422 YSAIFSCDNG
-1432 SQYVVSKDGDS
+1432 SQYVVGKVETGK
-1443 LSFGLHQHSWSYT
+1443 LFFGLHQHSWEYELST
-1456 ANGATITATCTAA
+1456 DGKAITATCTEG

-1474 DKNGGSVT
+1474 NRIGGSYT
-1482 ISASNAVYD
+1482 ITAPDNLIYD
-1491 RSSKA
+1491 GNGKA
-1496 ATVTASDWQGDAVD
+1496 ATVTGSIPGVTEPTITYKKGDTTLG
-1510 SITVTYT
+1510 S
-1517 GRNGTNYNS
+1517 
-1526 TDAPTNAGDYTASI
+1526 APTNVGKYTASI
-1540 TVGTV
+1540 TLGEGKNAK
-1545 TARVEYSIEK
+1545 TASVEYSITQ
-1555 ASLEYT
+1555 ATPTYT

-1573 LADISLPTGWAWKDA
+1573 LADISLSDGWAWEDG

-1613 VTGIDVTV
+1613 VTGIEVTV

-1631 ITGMPK
+1631 IAGMPK

-1655 SSAVPANWT
+1655 SNAVPKNWT
-1664 RFSRDRHFEYLREQS
+1664 KFSNDRHFAYLREQS
-1679 NPEKGEFKFQAT
+1679 NPEKGEFKFRAI
-1691 GVCPGN
+1691 GVCTGK
-1697 GCSRKF
+1697 GCSQKF

-1754 ASVEIKSGAKVNV
+1754 ASVEIRSGARVNA
-1767 TDVLPAVKGSYVYN
+1767 TDALPAVNGSYVYN

-1787 AKKVTFTS
+1787 AQKVIFTS
-1795 EKTESKNYILPAGL
+1795 EKTESANYILPAGL
-1809 VVEREAKIEPAA
+1809 VVERKAKIEPAA

-1849 SETPAFTGAL
+1849 SETPAFIGAL

-1880 DKDTFKAANYKLKF
+1880 DKDTFKAGNYKL
-1894 TSKGNLTITKAK
+1894 TL
-1906 PEITAASKQIT
+1906 
-1917 KNGVE
+1917 
-1922 VDITGW
+1922 
-1928 ATFKNT
+1928 AT
-1934 DSDAKLTYTLVGTPI
+1934 TP
-1949 GITLTGNKLKADP
+1949 
-1962 STTVLTFVIKVSAEA
+1962 V
-1977 TANFTA
+1977 NFT
-1983 PDEVTFTVTVVN
+1983 
-1995 KDDAGVS
+1995 
-2002 ITGAPTSK
+2002 
-2010 TYGDADFTV
+2010 
-2019 TAANGVTESTGNT
+2019 
-2032 GKWTWTSSDS
+2032 
-2042 NILEITSGANTA
+2042 
-2054 TPTIKVKKADANG
+2054 
-2067 ATLTVTYSSITH
+2067 
-2079 YGTANVTIKVNP
+2079 
-2091 KDVTITG
+2091 
-2098 LSAGGKEYDRST
+2098 
-2110 TATPTGT
+2110 
-2117 AVIDGKVGSDNVTV
+2117 
-2131 TAGTASFD
+2131 
-2139 NENVGTDK
+2139 
-2147 IVTFTGYSLSGAD
+2147 
-2160 AGNYNLKAQPAS
+2160 
-2172 VTANITAKE
+2172 
-2181 VTITSLTAADRS
+2181 
-2193 YQKDNLSVALMSGTL
+2193 
-2208 TGVITGDTVTIDLTN
+2208 
-2223 AKGTMTDANAG
+2223 
-2234 TGKAVTV
+2234 
-2241 TGVALGGDDKDNY
+2241 
-2254 RLKEQPTGVT
+2254 
-2264 VSITKATAPT
+2264 ITKATAPT
-2274 LKNITVSQKYSVTTG
+2274 LKNITVSQKYTVTTG

>member
-42 TDEQKPEEQKP
+42 TDEQNPDEQKPEEQIPEEQKPEEQIPEEQIPEEQKPEEQKP
-53 DEQKSDEQK
+53 DEQN
-62 PDEQKPDEQKPDE
+62 PDK

-94 EPAAETH
+94 AAAAETH
-101 TGDHGGYTLPEG
+101 TGDHGEYTLPEG
-113 KTWQGVS
+113 ATWQGVD

-125 SGYYYLTQN
+125 SGYYYLTQD
-134 VTISSTWKPANGTVL
+134 VTIDSTWSPADGTVL
-149 CLNEYGISM
+149 CLNGYGISLN
-158 TGNGPVIHVQPDVTF
+158 GNGPVIEVQPGVTF

-183 RYTHGIT
+183 QYIHGIT
-190 HGGNGKGAGVLVGKS
+190 HASSSNGRGAGVLVGQS
-205 AKIGEET
+205 AT
-212 TAGTNGAVFNMYG
+212 TEDTARTNTAVFNMYG

-232 PWQASG
+232 PWEAGG
-238 EDAASASGV
+238 ENAASASGV

-262 ENKLTEDGGLGG
+262 GNGRTDEESLGG
-274 GVFVANQGSFYMSG
+274 GVFVANQGSFLMSG
-288 GEISDNHATE
+288 GEISGNHATE

-304 GGLYGHHDLY
+304 GGSYGYHDFS
-314 AFGGGTFTMSG
+314 ASAGGTFTMSG
-325 GSITGNS
+325 GKITGNS
-332 GTGGGV
+332 GKGGGV
-338 YVSAGSNTSFT
+338 YVSSDSNTSFT

-390 SVETANQVVA
+390 SVETANRVVA
-400 ENISAENAKR
+400 TGISEENAKR
-410 FTSDNKKYSLQ
+410 FFSDNDKYKLQ

-433 HDNHPICGDVT
+433 HDKHPVCGDVN
-444 CTDGEHAVKTTWRP
+444 CKEHTTISWNP
-458 IGTETELKAVQMG
+458 VSDLTKITGAG
-471 CYYYLTQDV
+471 YYYLTQDV
-480 EIKDTWKPKSG
+480 EIKDPWSPANG
-491 VVLCLNGHSITFV
+491 VTLCLNGHSITLV
-504 NGDNYSVIEVNTGT
+504 GRDHSSVIKVESGT

-524 SGSKGKITHG
+524 SGDSGKITNG
-534 YKDGGG
+534 YKDGGS

-553 GTFTMYGGSI
+553 GTFILYGGSI
-563 TGNIASS
+563 TGNTE
-570 SYGGGVFVGEKGTFT
+570 GGVFVGSNRTFT
-585 MCGGSITGNTSSS
+585 MNGGSITGNTVTGSG
-598 FGGVYMASGAKFTM
+598 GGVYVASGAEFTM
-612 NGGEISGNTSSTY
+612 NGGEITGNTSSSY

-639 TDGSIT
+639 T
-645 DNAVG
+645 
-650 SSGSKYDGGGVCVAG
+650 
-665 QGKFHMNGGSITRN
+665 
-679 TSPSYGGGVRVYQNA
+679 
-694 EFTMTGG
+694 GG
-701 SITDNAAGSSNS
+701 SITDNAASSKNK
-713 SNSYGGGVYSAGTF
+713 SNGGGVYSAGTF

-737 KAEYGGGVWTD
+737 KAEYGGGVWTN

-765 NGNTASNVFRSLG
+765 DSKTASNVYPSLVK
-778 TITIGGEG
+778 ITIGGEG

-793 GVTSITID
+793 GVTRNTIKT
-801 PGKFVIIATGA
+801 GEHATIATGA
-812 KDSCTVDN
+812 KGSCTVDN

-877 DAITGAGNYY
+877 DAITGVGNYY

-892 TSSKTWTCSH
+892 TSSKTWTCSSN
-902 DVNLCL
+902 VNLCL

-914 MTGNDNAINVA
+914 MTGNDNAINVTP
-925 QNATFTLCDCNGSN
+925 NATFTLCDCNGSK
-939 AGNGKIIISREK
+939 AGNGKIIGSSGK
-951 YGVKIEDGTFFMYSG
+951 YGVKIESNGTFFMYSG
-966 SIRGT
+966 SISGRGT
-971 GTGVTVSSYSKFNMY
+971 GVDVSKGSSKFNMY

-994 WHGVNNSGTFN
+994 WHGVSNSGTFN

-1019 YNTKNT
+1019 YNTRNT

-1033 IDNKA
+1033 TGNGLKDK
-1038 EFGGVYVENGTVNVS
+1038 ESLGGVYVEDGTFTVS

-1062 AKGNTTNVYLP
+1062 AKGKTTNVYLP
-1073 ADKTITV
+1073 AGKTIKV
-1080 SGALG
+1080 GGALG
-1085 TGAQIGVTTAKELA
+1085 TGAQIGVTTASTIADK
-1099 EGSYLTIAKGIDK
+1099 SYLTIAKGID
-1112 NSPKYTLTDT
+1112 YTLTET
-1122 DLKAFTSDVGNSYGK
+1122 DLKAFTSDAGNSYGK

-1149 DLHTHALCGASCTH
+1149 DLHIHALCGKTCTH
-1163 TGTHSEEVWKPLTY
+1163 TGTHGEEVWQPLTY
-1177 DAGTQTLYYGG
+1177 DAKTQTLYYGSVEAAKS
-1188 TAVPSEV
+1188 TAKGSIQNEV
-1195 KGHGLKTDDS
+1195 DGKAEIKDEMH
-1205 YSVYY
+1205 YE
-1210 TKYTL
+1210 YTL

-1880 DKDTFKAANYKLKF
+1880 DKDTFKAGNYKL
-1894 TSKGNLTITKAK
+1894 TL
-1906 PEITAASKQIT
+1906 
-1917 KNGVE
+1917 
-1922 VDITGW
+1922 
-1928 ATFKNT
+1928 AT
-1934 DSDAKLTYTLVGTPI
+1934 TP
-1949 GITLTGNKLKADP
+1949 
-1962 STTVLTFVIKVSAEA
+1962 V
-1977 TANFTA
+1977 NFT
-1983 PDEVTFTVTVVN
+1983 
-1995 KDDAGVS
+1995 
-2002 ITGAPTSK
+2002 
-2010 TYGDADFTV
+2010 
-2019 TAANGVTESTGNT
+2019 
-2032 GKWTWTSSDS
+2032 
-2042 NILEITSGANTA
+2042 
-2054 TPTIKVKKADANG
+2054 
-2067 ATLTVTYSSITH
+2067 
-2079 YGTANVTIKVNP
+2079 
-2091 KDVTITG
+2091 
-2098 LSAGGKEYDRST
+2098 
-2110 TATPTGT
+2110 
-2117 AVIDGKVGSDNVTV
+2117 
-2131 TAGTASFD
+2131 
-2139 NENVGTDK
+2139 
-2147 IVTFTGYSLSGAD
+2147 
-2160 AGNYNLKAQPAS
+2160 
-2172 VTANITAKE
+2172 
-2181 VTITSLTAADRS
+2181 
-2193 YQKDNLSVALMSGTL
+2193 
-2208 TGVITGDTVTIDLTN
+2208 
-2223 AKGTMTDANAG
+2223 
-2234 TGKAVTV
+2234 
-2241 TGVALGGDDKDNY
+2241 
-2254 RLKEQPTGVT
+2254 
-2264 VSITKATAPT
+2264 ITKATAPT
-2274 LKNITVSQKYSVTTG
+2274 LKNITVSQKYTVTTG

-2351 TNYVDATVNVVI
+2351 TNYADATVNVVI
-2363 TLTAKDNQAALKIT
+2363 TITAKDIPNVTARDIVVTYDGNPIPADKIT
-2377 GGETVVYGQTL
+2377 GTADVAGTWEWKAGTAVTDVSNSGPKTVVFKPADSVNY
-2388 QLGTSGGSTNG
+2388 
-2399 AVTYT
+2399 AEVE
-2404 VTPGTGNATVDN
+2404 
-2416 ATGKLTP
+2416 
-2423 TQVGNVTVTA
+2423 
-2433 TMAGNAA
+2433 
-2440 YNDVTSASKTITI
+2440 KTITVTI
-2453 TQATPT
+2453 NRATPT
-2459 GTPIFTK
+2459 GEPSYTK

-2477 ALGIGTLTPIG
+2477 ALGIGTLTPVG
-2488 GKIEWVDDSDNVLP
+2488 GKIEWVDDSDNVLLGN
-2502 DTTKVEANK
+2502 TKVEANK
-2511 EYKWRYTP
+2511 AYKWKYTP
-2519 ATADAVNY
+2519 DDTTNY
-2527 TTLTGTIVL
+2527 APVYGTIVL

-2549 NDAIFLSG
+2549 NDVIFLSG

-2564 GGAATFRI
+2564 GSAATFRI

>member
-53 DEQKSDEQK
+53 EEQKPDEQK

-75 QNPDKQNPD
+75 QKPEEQNPDEQKPDKQNPDEQNPD

-94 EPAAETH
+94 EPAAETP
-101 TGDHGGYTLPEG
+101 TGGHANHPICG
-113 KTWQGVS
+113 KTCSHTDNKHTNIEWKPVS
-120 SLPSD
+120 SLD
-125 SGYYYLTQN
+125 EITGAGNYYLTQD
-134 VTISSTWKPANGTVL
+134 VTINSTWKPANGTVL
-149 CLNEYGISM
+149 CLNGYGISM
-158 TGNGPVIHVQPDVTF
+158 TNNGPVIHVQPDVTF
-173 TLCDCNGSQN
+173 TLCDCNGN
-183 RYTHGIT
+183 GGGIT
-190 HGGNGKGAGVLVGKS
+190 HKSGRGAGVLVGQS
-205 AKIGEET
+205 AT
-212 TAGTNGAVFNMYG
+212 TEDTARTNTAVFNMYG

-232 PWQASG
+232 PQKASG
-238 EDAASASGV
+238 ENAASASGV

-262 ENKLTEDGGLGG
+262 GNKLAEDGGLGG
-274 GVFVANQGSFYMSG
+274 GVFVANQGSFHMSG
-288 GEISDNHATE
+288 GEISGNHATE

-304 GGLYGHHDLY
+304 GGLYGYHDFS
-314 AFGGGTFTMSG
+314 ACSGGAFTMSG

-349 VSGSAQITGNTGS
+349 VSGSAQITDNTGS
-362 NVYLGEY
+362 NVYLNKNKDGQ
-369 NGKSNTIKVDGVL
+369 SNTIKVDGVL
-382 DRTASIGV
+382 DGTARIGV

-400 ENISAENAKR
+400 KNISAENKEHFFR
-410 FTSDNKKYSLQ
+410 DNDKYELQ

-433 HDNHPICGDVT
+433 HDKHPACGDVN
-444 CTDGEHAVKTTWRP
+444 CKEHTTISWTAVSDLTQIT
-458 IGTETELKAVQMG
+458 KAG
-471 CYYYLTQDV
+471 YYYLTQDV
-480 EIKDTWKPKSG
+480 KIKEPWSPANEVT
-491 VVLCLNGHSITFV
+491 LCLNGHSITLASRD
-504 NGDNYSVIEVNTGT
+504 GSSVIEVRSGN

-534 YKDGGG
+534 KKTNSSI
-540 QKYPGRGVSVSKN
+540 KYPGIGVSVYS

-563 TGNIASS
+563 TGNDSNFS
-570 SYGGGVFVGEKGTFT
+570 GGGVYVGNATFNMYGGSITGNTVTGSGGGVYVNEKGTFN
-585 MCGGSITGNTSSS
+585 MKGGSITGNTSSS
-598 FGGVYMASGAKFTM
+598 
-612 NGGEISGNTSSTY
+612 Y
-625 GGGVYVYRNAEFTM
+625 GGGVYVY
-639 TDGSIT
+639 
-645 DNAVG
+645 
-650 SSGSKYDGGGVCVAG
+650 
-665 QGKFHMNGGSITRN
+665 NG
-679 TSPSYGGGVRVYQNA
+679 A

-701 SITDNAAGSSNS
+701 SITDNVAGASNE
-713 SNSYGGGVYSAGTF
+713 NKSYGGGVYSTGTF

-737 KAEYGGGVWTD
+737 KAKYGGGGVWTD

-754 GNVNITGNVGI
+754 GNVNITGNVNIDGK
-765 NGNTASNVFRSLG
+765 TASNVYPSLVK
-778 TITIGGEG
+778 ITIGREG
-786 LKPGARI
+786 LKPEAKI
-793 GVTSITID
+793 GVTYGNTIAT
-801 PGKFVIIATGA
+801 GKYVTIATGA
-812 KDSCTVDN
+812 KDSCTADN

-836 GTGVDVNLYNGLPH
+836 GSGVDVNLYNGLPH

-892 TSSKTWTCSH
+892 TSSKTWTCSSN
-902 DVNLCL
+902 VNLCL

-914 MTGNDNAINVA
+914 RNGDGNAINVT
-925 QNATFTLCDCNGSN
+925 QNATFTLCDCDGSK
-939 AGNGKIIISREK
+939 AGNGKIIISSAR
-951 YGVKIEDGTFFMYSG
+951 YGVKIESNGTFFMYSG
-966 SIRGT
+966 SISGT
-971 GTGVTVSSYSKFNMY
+971 GTGVDVSSGSSKFNMY

-1005 MYDGVIKGNDRCGV
+1005 MYGGVIKGNDRCGV
-1019 YNTKNT
+1019 YNTENT

-1033 IDNKA
+1033 TGNGLKDK
-1038 EFGGVYVENGTVNVS
+1038 ESLGGVYVEDGTVNVS

-1062 AKGNTTNVYLP
+1062 AKGNTSNVYLP
-1073 ADKTITV
+1073 AGKTITV
-1080 SGALG
+1080 IGALG
-1085 TGAQIGVTTAKELA
+1085 ENAKIGVTTANTPA

-1112 NSPKYTLTDT
+1112 NSSEYTLTET
-1122 DLKAFTSDVGNSYGK
+1122 DLNAFTSDVGNSYGK

-1149 DLHTHALCGASCTH
+1149 DLHIHALCGASCTH

-1177 DAGTQTLYYGG
+1177 DAKTQTLYYGG
-1188 TAVPSEV
+1188 TAVPNEV
-1195 KGHGLKTDDS
+1195 TKHITGYDKNNNA
-1205 YSVYY
+1205 VYGNY
-1210 TKYTL
+1210 RSHTL
-1215 PSGNYYLVE
+1215 PSGNYYLTA
-1224 DITLAGNGSIGGGA
+1224 DIALTGGTVGTDTTVGGEIYIEGYNA
-1238 IKISSDVNL
+1238 NVNL
-1247 CLNGKTLSTTVK
+1247 CLNGHTLSVTNANSAVISISK
-1259 AYNVDVIGVNSQNG
+1259 AQEFTMSDCKGNG
-1273 KCTLT
+1273 KLQ
-1278 LCDCDTAG
+1278 TADSG
-1286 RGTITSQ
+1286 HSVVQAYSDNNNYKGTFT
-1293 NRTNSGVQ
+1293 
-1301 IYGYFGGGT
+1301 
-1310 TTYGNL
+1310 
-1316 VMYGGTVKGFRN
+1316 MYGGTISGARF
-1328 GVVVGDGTFNMFGG
+1328 GVWATNSGGSFNMFGG
-1342 TITGNETGVSIS
+1342 TITGNEYGVSIS
-1354 SDDSFTIGG
+1354 SNASFTIGG

-1384 DESLTQDARI
+1384 DKSLTQDARI
-1394 GVCLRKKYIPTGT
+1394 GITIAKEPTADNPI
-1407 VKKQFATGATNSDLN
+1407 QFATGATGELD
-1422 YGTIFSCDNG
+1422 YTGIFTPDAKDKS
-1432 SQYVVSKDGDS
+1432 YVISKGDGGN
-1443 LSFGLHQHSWSYT
+1443 LLLGLHQHSWSYT
-1456 ANGATITATCTAA
+1456 ANGATITAKCTAT
-1469 GCPLE
+1469 GCPLK

-1496 ATVTASDWQGDAVD
+1496 AAVTANDWKGDAVD
-1510 SITVTYT
+1510 SIKVTYT

-1526 TDAPTNAGDYTASI
+1526 TDAPTNAGEYTASI
-1540 TVGTV
+1540 TLGEGENAK
-1545 TARVEYSIEK
+1545 TASVEYSIEK

-1561 VPTGLTAKYGQT
+1561 LPVNLEAVYGST
-1573 LADISLPTGWAWKDA
+1573 LASVKLPTGWAWKDA
-1588 TQSVGSVGEHTF
+1588 TQSVGSVGEKTF
-1600 KATYTPGDANYHA
+1600 KATYTPDDANYHA
-1613 VTGIDVTV
+1613 VTDIDVTV

-1631 ITGMPK
+1631 IAGMPK

-1655 SSAVPANWT
+1655 SSAVPAKWT
-1664 RFSRDRHFEYLREQS
+1664 KFSNDRHFEYLREQS
-1679 NPEKGEFKFQAT
+1679 DPEKGKFKFRAT
-1691 GVCPGN
+1691 GVCTGN
-1697 GCSRKF
+1697 GCSQKF

-1738 TTDFTKTY
+1738 PTDFTKTY

-1754 ASVEIKSGAKVNV
+1754 ASVEIKSGAKVNT
-1767 TDVLPAVKGSYVYN
+1767 TDVLPAVNGSYVYN

-1787 AKKVTFTS
+1787 AQKVIFTS
-1795 EKTESKNYILPAGL
+1795 EKTESENYILPAGL
-1809 VVEREAKIEPAA
+1809 VVERKAKIEPAA

-1870 AINQGTLALA
+1870 AINRGTLALA
-1880 DKDTFKAANYKLKF
+1880 DKDTFKAGNYKLKF

-1928 ATFKNT
+1928 ASFNNN
-1934 DSDAKLTYTLVGTPI
+1934 DSGAKLTYTLVGAPI
-1949 GITLTGNKLKADP
+1949 GITLTGNKLIADP
-1962 STTVLTFVIKVSAEA
+1962 STVVHTFSIKVSAEA

-2002 ITGAPTSK
+2002 ITTPPTSK

-2019 TAANGVTESTGNT
+2019 TAANGVTETTGNN
-2032 GKWTWTSSDS
+2032 GKWTWTSSDDS
-2042 NILEITSGANTA
+2042 ILKIVSGADSATATVQVLKASATGVTLTATYDSDTHMGTATTAAITVAPKTLTADDLEFTTDSTFTKTYDGSTSFTKASVEIRSNAKVNTTDALPAVNGSYVYNSKDVKDAEKVTFTSEKTESENYILPAGLTVEHAAGITQA
-2054 TPTIKVKKADANG
+2054 TPTYTVPTGLTAKYGQTLADISLPDGWAWMDSTLSVGDVSDAAKTFKVKFTPTDTNNYKTVENIKVSVTVNKADGRGLKTADLTQKFTDVSDHAYTPDWSVLPGGQNWSYNSEYRVSTG
-2067 ATLTVTYSSITH
+2067 SNVTLTKH
-2079 YGTANVTIKVNP
+2079 
-2091 KDVTITG
+2091 D
-2098 LSAGGKEYDRST
+2098 
-2110 TATPTGT
+2110 
-2117 AVIDGKVGSDNVTV
+2117 
-2131 TAGTASFD
+2131 F
-2139 NENVGTDK
+2139 
-2147 IVTFTGYSLSGAD
+2147 
-2160 AGNYNLKAQPAS
+2160 
-2172 VTANITAKE
+2172 
-2181 VTITSLTAADRS
+2181 AADGS
-2193 YQKDNLSVALMSGTL
+2193 L
-2208 TGVITGDTVTIDLTN
+2208 
-2223 AKGTMTDANAG
+2223 
-2234 TGKAVTV
+2234 
-2241 TGVALGGDDKDNY
+2241 
-2254 RLKEQPTGVT
+2254 
-2264 VSITKATAPT
+2264 
-2274 LKNITVSQKYSVTTG
+2274 
-2289 EKAIGTVMPADAGT
+2289 
-2303 LTYAKGTESKT
+2303 LTYA
-2314 GSVTVTNWAV
+2314 V
-2324 DATGKVTYTL
+2324 
-2334 SGGAADNTV
+2334 SGGKAGDKITI
-2343 TLPVIIKS
+2343 TLKAS
-2351 TNYVDATVNVVI
+2351 CGNYEDFTITLNI
-2363 TLTAKDNQAALKIT
+2363 TLTAKDIPNVTAKDIVVTYDGNPIPADKIT
-2377 GGETVVYGQTL
+2377 GTADVAGTWEWKAGTAVTNVSDSGTKTVVFKPADSVNY
-2388 QLGTSGGSTNG
+2388 
-2399 AVTYT
+2399 AEVE
-2404 VTPGTGNATVDN
+2404 
-2416 ATGKLTP
+2416 
-2423 TQVGNVTVTA
+2423 
-2433 TMAGNAA
+2433 
-2440 YNDVTSASKTITI
+2440 KTITVI
-2453 TQATPT
+2453 INRATPT
-2459 GTPIFTK
+2459 GEPKYTE
-2466 ITEKD
+2466 ITTGG

-2477 ALGIGTLTPIG
+2477 ALMLAGGTISFDEGAL
-2488 GKIEWVDDSDNVLP
+2488 EWIDEKGNKLSDETV
-2502 DTTKVEANK
+2502 VEANK
-2511 EYKWRYTP
+2511 SYTWRFTP
-2519 ATADAVNY
+2519 ANTNY

-2564 GGAATFRI
+2564 GSAATFRI

-2605 TPAYMKTLSAGT
+2605 TPAYMKTLSVGT

>member
-31 GTNEVQTEQQI
+31 DTNEVQTEQQI
-42 TDEQKPEEQKP
+42 PEEQKP
-53 DEQKSDEQK
+53 EQQITEQQKPEQQITDEQIPDEQK
-62 PDEQKPDEQKPDE
+62 PDEQKPDEQKPDK
-75 QNPDKQNPD
+75 QNPDEQNPD

-120 SLPSD
+120 SLPD
-125 SGYYYLTQN
+125 KSGYYYLTKD
-134 VTISSTWKPANGTVL
+134 VTIGSTWSPVKDTVL
-149 CLNEYGISM
+149 CLNGYGISM

-173 TLCDCNGSQN
+173 TLCDCNGSGKGG
-183 RYTHGIT
+183 GIT
-190 HGGNGKGAGVLVGKS
+190 HTSSSNGRGAGVLVGQS
-205 AKIGEET
+205 AT
-212 TAGTNGAVFNMYG
+212 TKDTARTNTAVFNMYG

-238 EDAASASGV
+238 ENAASASGV

-262 ENKLTEDGGLGG
+262 GNGLKDEESLGG
-274 GVFVANQGSFYMSG
+274 GVFVANQGSFLMSG
-288 GEISDNHATE
+288 GEISGNHATE

-304 GGLYGHHDLY
+304 GGSYGYHDFS
-314 AFGGGTFTMSG
+314 ACSGGTFTMSG

-338 YVSAGSNTSFT
+338 YVSNKGTFT
-349 VSGSAQITGNTGS
+349 VSGNVNITGNKAGDKTS
-362 NVYLGEY
+362 NNVYLGEY
-369 NGKSNTIKVDGVL
+369 KGQSNTIKVDGVL
-382 DRTASIGV
+382 DGTASIGV

-433 HDNHPICGDVT
+433 HDNHPICGKT
-444 CTDGEHAVKTTWRP
+444 CTHGNKHAVITNWRS
-458 IGTETELKAVQMG
+458 ISTEAELNAVIMG
-471 CYYYLTQDV
+471 GCYYLTQDV
-480 EIKDTWKPKSG
+480 EIKNPWSPANG
-491 VVLCLNGHSITFV
+491 VTLCLNGHSITLV
-504 NGDNYSVIEVNTGT
+504 GYDKSSVIKVESGT

-524 SGSKGKITHG
+524 SGSKGNITHG

-563 TGNIASS
+563 TGNTE
-570 SYGGGVFVGEKGTFT
+570 GGVYVGNATFN
-585 MCGGSITGNTSSS
+585 MYGGSITGNTVTGSG
-598 FGGVYMASGAKFTM
+598 GGVYMASGAKFAM
-612 NGGEISGNTSSTY
+612 NGGEITGNTSSSY
-625 GGGVYVYRNAEFTM
+625 GGGVYVYR
-639 TDGSIT
+639 
-645 DNAVG
+645 
-650 SSGSKYDGGGVCVAG
+650 
-665 QGKFHMNGGSITRN
+665 
-679 TSPSYGGGVRVYQNA
+679 NA

-701 SITDNAAGSSNS
+701 SITDNAAGGSNTSNS
-713 SNSYGGGVYSAGTF
+713 HGGGVHSAGTF

-737 KAEYGGGVWTD
+737 KAKYGGGVWTGAD

-754 GNVNITGNVGI
+754 GNVNITGNVNI
-765 NGNTASNVFRSLG
+765 NGTTASNVFRSLG
-778 TITIGGEG
+778 TITIGREG
-786 LKPGARI
+786 LKPEAKI
-793 GVTSITID
+793 GVTYGNTIKT
-801 PGKFVIIATGA
+801 GEFVTIATGA
-812 KDSCTVDN
+812 KDSCTADN
-820 FTADAGEPYGI
+820 FTADAGEPFGI
-831 KVEST
+831 KVERGT
-836 GTGVDVNLYNGLPH
+836 GTDVNVNLYNGLPH
-850 EHPICGKTCSHTDNE
+850 EHPICGKTCGHTDNK
-865 HTNIEWKPVSDL
+865 HTDIEWKPVSGL
-877 DAITGAGNYY
+877 DEITEAGNYY

-892 TSSKTWTCSH
+892 TSSKTWTCSSN
-902 DVNLCL
+902 VNLCL

-914 MTGNDNAINVA
+914 RNGVGNAINVT
-925 QNATFTLCDCNGSN
+925 QNATFTLCDCNGSK
-939 AGNGKIIISREK
+939 AGNGKIIISSAR
-951 YGVKIEDGTFFMYSG
+951 YGVKIEANGTFFMYSG
-966 SIRGT
+966 SISGK
-971 GTGVTVSSYSKFNMY
+971 GTGVEVSSYSKFNMY

-1085 TGAQIGVTTAKELA
+1085 ENAKIGVTTANTPA

-1112 NSPKYTLTDT
+1112 NSPYTLTKT
-1122 DLKAFTSDVGNSYGK
+1122 DLNAFTSDVGNSYGK
-1137 RLNGNSIIFTKG
+1137 RLNGNSIIFTNG
-1149 DLHTHALCGASCTH
+1149 DLHIHALCGASCTH
-1163 TGTHSEEVWKPLTY
+1163 TGTHSKEVWKPLTY
-1177 DAGTQTLYYGG
+1177 DAKTQTLYYGSVEAARS
-1188 TAVPSEV
+1188 TAKGSIQNEV
-1195 KGHGLKTDDS
+1195 DGKAEIKDEMH
-1205 YSVYY
+1205 YE
-1210 TKYTL
+1210 YTL

-1354 SDDSFTIGG
+1354 SDASFTIGG

-1384 DESLTQDARI
+1384 DESLTQESSI
-1394 GVCLRKKYIPTGT
+1394 GVCLRNKDIPTVT
-1407 VKKQFATGATNSDLN
+1407 AKKQFATGATNSDLN

-1456 ANGATITATCTAA
+1456 ANGATITAKCTAD
-1469 GCPLE
+1469 GCSLE
-1474 DKNGGSVT
+1474 NRIGGSVK

-1491 RSSKA
+1491 RSPKA

-1540 TVGTV
+1540 TVGGE
-1545 TARVEYSIEK
+1545 TASVEYSI
-1555 ASLEYT
+1555 
-1561 VPTGLTAKYGQT
+1561 TAKEVT
-1573 LADISLPTGWAWKDA
+1573 
-1588 TQSVGSVGEHTF
+1588 
-1600 KATYTPGDANYHA
+1600 
-1613 VTGIDVTV
+1613 VTGITATDRSYEKDNRSV
-1621 TVNKAPVTIQ
+1621 AL
-1631 ITGMPK
+1631 TG
-1637 GPIAYGDTFVLT
+1637 G
-1649 ITQTGD
+1649 
-1655 SSAVPANWT
+1655 
-1664 RFSRDRHFEYLREQS
+1664 
-1679 NPEKGEFKFQAT
+1679 
-1691 GVCPGN
+1691 
-1697 GCSRKF
+1697 
-1703 TVEFESDT
+1703 
-1711 HKGSLTVSTPNVTK
+1711 
-1725 KTLTGEDL
+1725 TLTGVISGDTVTIDL
-1733 VFGGL
+1733 
-1738 TTDFTKTY
+1738 
-1746 DGSTSFTK
+1746 TK
-1754 ASVEIKSGAKVNV
+1754 AKGMMTNANV
-1767 TDVLPAVKGSYVYN
+1767 GTNKAVI
-1781 SKDVKD
+1781 
-1787 AKKVTFTS
+1787 VTGVA
-1795 EKTESKNYILPAGL
+1795 LG
-1809 VVEREAKIEPAA
+1809 
-1821 ITVTP
+1821 
-1826 NAVSKTY
+1826 
-1833 GADDPVLT
+1833 GADK
-1841 YGVSGAVN
+1841 G
-1849 SETPAFTGAL
+1849 
-1859 ARAEGKNVGDY
+1859 
-1870 AINQGTLALA
+1870 
-1880 DKDTFKAANYKLKF
+1880 NYKLKEQ
-1894 TSKGNLTITKAK
+1894 
-1906 PEITAASKQIT
+1906 P
-1917 KNGVE
+1917 
-1922 VDITGW
+1922 TG
-1928 ATFKNT
+1928 
-1934 DSDAKLTYTLVGTPI
+1934 
-1949 GITLTGNKLKADP
+1949 
-1962 STTVLTFVIKVSAEA
+1962 
-1977 TANFTA
+1977 
-1983 PDEVTFTVTVVN
+1983 VTVN
-1995 KDDAGVS
+1995 ITRADAGVS
-2002 ITGAPTSK
+2002 ITNPPASK
-2010 TYGDADFTV
+2010 TYGAKNFTL
-2019 TAANGVTESTGNT
+2019 TAANGVTESPGNN

-2042 NILEITSGANTA
+2042 NILEITSGADTA
-2054 TPTIKVKKADANG
+2054 TPTIKVKKADTTG

-2079 YGTANVTIKVNP
+2079 YGTANVTIKVNK

-2098 LSAGGKEYDRST
+2098 LSADNKEYDRST
-2110 TATPTGT
+2110 TANATGT
-2117 AVIDGKVGSDNVTV
+2117 AIINGKVGSDNVTV

-2351 TNYVDATVNVVI
+2351 TNYADATVNVVI
-2363 TLTAKDNQAALKIT
+2363 TLTAKDIPNVTARDIVVTYDGNPIPADKIT
-2377 GGETVVYGQTL
+2377 GTADVAGTWEWKAGTAVTDVSNSGPKTVVFKPADSVNY
-2388 QLGTSGGSTNG
+2388 
-2399 AVTYT
+2399 AEVE
-2404 VTPGTGNATVDN
+2404 
-2416 ATGKLTP
+2416 
-2423 TQVGNVTVTA
+2423 
-2433 TMAGNAA
+2433 
-2440 YNDVTSASKTITI
+2440 KTITVTI
-2453 TQATPT
+2453 NRATPT
-2459 GTPIFTK
+2459 GEPSYTK

-2477 ALGIGTLTPIG
+2477 ALGIGTLTPVG
-2488 GKIEWVDDSDNVLP
+2488 GKIEWVDDSDNVLLGN
-2502 DTTKVEANK
+2502 TKVEANK
-2511 EYKWRYTP
+2511 AYKWKYTP
-2519 ATADAVNY
+2519 DDTTNY
-2527 TTLTGTIVL
+2527 APVYGTIVL

-2549 NDAIFLSG
+2549 NDVIFLSG

-2564 GGAATFRI
+2564 GSAATFRI